1 MKRWKVTFGLFLLLF
16 ALATT
21 VACAETREEKVDLEG
36 KRVIF
41 AQPGETIH
49 FTYDVPEGFIVDKE
63 GWSWCFAYT
72 DGRGCTYYDGEYG
85 DSYSESYT
93 YEPTGTHVEFD
104 GKGSI
109 TLSNNEMVRVE
120 LRIKKPNVDYWIYMH
135 AYVLVADPAE
145 YYTYEIQNGEATITG
160 YNKDLLRRK
169 VLIPEEIEG
178 RPVTTIGDRAFY
190 DMPSGIGKEFYIPDN
205 VTTFGKEAFAASAY
219 LDSVRMPQKLTKMGE
234 GVFAACLQ
242 MHFLEIPDSLTEIPD
257 YAFTNCWGYGEV
269 NKYSAEQSIGRVE
282 QCVGKNVTKIGKY
295 AFAGCWNMGKAWGD
309 GRLPEKLESI
319 GEGAFQYCYKI
330 KSLEIPAGVT
340 VIPDRTF
347 QGCERLESIQ
357 IDGDI
362 TMIGAEAFD
371 GCVALTSMP
380 LSKSLSLIGADAFR
394 DCTALTEFQLAEGNT
409 HFQVQQGA
417 LMTADATRLLTYA
430 ASAPQQSFVMP
441 ETLTQIDDGALK
453 NLRYLETLTFSPIFS
468 DYQAGMFENA
478 TGLKTVNFGEG
489 TLTAIPDRFFKGCT
503 SLVSPNAFTGV
514 TSVGESAFEG
524 CTAVQSLSFD
534 DSLSNIGTKA
544 FQNCTALES
553 VHIPDSVT
561 SLSAAA
567 FRNDVSLTA
576 FQMPEYLNT
585 VSASAFSGCTSLK
598 TVTWSKYLQTIEAN
612 AFENTALTE
621 IIFPESLTRIG
632 AYAFAGIGTLESI
645 VLPENLN
652 TIGSSAFSGTGIQTL
667 KLPKN
672 VTTLGNGAWMN
683 CAALREVQWDA
694 AVTKIPASTFE
705 HCTALTQIE
714 LTDGIVEIGA
724 RAFSGNESLTNVTLP
739 RTVRRIESAAFEGCS
754 ALTGIL
760 LWPDVEEIAADAFAN
775 CENLTIR
782 GWKGSAA
789 EKAATSQGVNFA
801 AADQE
806 ISYTLNAAQDGYLVS
821 SCDENAVLLV
831 LPAVHNGLPVVGTAE
846 NAFANCKYLQ
856 EVRVEAE
863 SVYLQVCDGIL
874 MDAAGKT
881 LLLYPARRAGA
892 DLVIDENVTAIA
904 DYAFAYCQ
912 NLRSITIG
920 TQVEMIGNHAFDAV
934 NDALCLVVQDGS
946 PAQLWASAHG
956 VRYASESTSFSYRLE
971 GDKAYITGYTGT
983 LPDVVVPAVIDGYP
997 VYAIENLRSPIL
1009 THVVVSEGIEEIG
1022 EFAFMHYLNRDEE
1035 YYVNNLVSVS
1045 LPQSLK
1051 VISDWGFS
1059 GQENLQEITFG
1070 GVEQIGR
1077 GAFSGCSKLTQI
1089 TLPDTLT
1096 TIEWKAFE
1104 YSGLTSLTIPVNVS
1118 FIRDTSFIENC
1129 SSLTTLRVA
1138 EGNPYYEM
1146 EDGILYQTASKSVF
1160 YTMPNIEGVITVR
1173 DGTER
1178 IGNDAF
1184 SGRNI
1189 TGIQLPDTLIEIGE
1203 KAFADCKKLTAIELP
1218 EELQT
1223 IKWYAFGGCTNLE
1236 KVTLPEGLTT
1246 LGSAAFAHCTSLTE
1260 MTIPNGVTELSAT
1273 FVDCVSLSK
1282 LTLPDD
1288 LKTMKNGVIEGC
1300 NSLETL
1306 NLPATLQSI
1315 SGTWPGHLKTITTAP
1330 ASVRYMSEDGIL
1342 YDKQENGILFVNA
1355 SITGHVTVREGIATI
1370 GETAFSGRKGLTS
1383 ITLPESCISIGD
1395 AAFKDCTAL
1404 SSVEFPDK
1412 LESIGKEAFCNTGL
1426 QSIEFTQQKL
1436 QIASRTFADCEAL
1449 TNVVLPDG
1457 VECIEE
1463 ETFKN
1468 CSALVKVELPESC
1481 TSIEKSAFANCTAL
1495 NDIEFPEKLES
1506 IGYHAFRNTGITSLK
1521 LSQPG
1526 IHVGGFAFA
1535 YCHQLK
1541 SVEITSTDFDL
1552 MEWAFARCENLE
1564 TVILSPQVFR
1574 MEGGCFTE
1582 CTSLTTVVLP
1592 KNITFVHGFKGCTSL
1607 KTIEIPDS
1615 VTSIGYEAF
1624 ANCKSLESIHLP
1636 DGVTNIGDLA
1646 FARCFALK
1654 DVNFPAALTTIGKEA
1669 FRSVPIAEVVIPA
1682 NVTEIADMAFYYNEE
1697 LRSLTLPKGLKK
1709 IGESAFWNA
1718 SKLQTVELPES
1729 LTEIG
1734 ETAFRQSGLTSITI
1748 PGDVKRIGTGAF
1760 AACENL
1766 EKVSVAPGV
1775 ETIGSEAFTGCTKL
1789 TEATLT
1795 SSVTTIEGGAF
1806 YGCKALQTISGG
1818 ALIQFIGENAFM
1830 NCENLEELNISPN
1843 LTEIQGHAFDGCKTL
1858 KHVSPSAEQKGV
1870 SLPHVKYI
1878 GERAFNVCK
1887 AIPSFSLGD
1896 SLETVGDYA
1905 FASTS
1910 VTSMYFPDTVKQIG
1924 INPMWMNY
1932 AILSVHLPKSLTE
1945 IPQGMFAQAAR
1956 IQTLT
1961 IPQGVRSIG
1970 TQAFHGNVALAAL
1983 KLPDGLE
1990 RIGANAFGNAML
2002 LLEIPASVTE
2012 IADDAF
2018 SEAVVEFYTPSG
2030 SAAHQYAL
2038 AHQIPVHLDESIPAE
2053 YLGTADQLAA
2063 KIVAQVIT
2071 DDMTDYQKAEALV
2084 DWMLSE
2090 TKLSD
2095 MLPHTYSGKMV
2106 LVQRKGTR
2114 WGWAFAYKA
2123 LLNAANVTNDIYF
2136 SAKGIVEGEGIGDQ
2150 SSVFVSYFDG
2160 DAVNMIQIDGQWYF
2174 THPAF
2179 VEHFGKARYFMLN
2192 RETYRLSFGDDPNV
2206 EACDNY
2212 DQTFL
2217 YQAYS
2222 KDVEAEVVAQASAS
2236 FTEGK
2241 KLVYAE
2247 VQPIEELMD
2256 ASYAYVL
2263 DFAGRHMDTLDWQN
2277 AQGEFEPTII
2287 GTNNGYWLSDDLT
2300 GEYAQVTVNTQ
2311 TLYPYGAEVRL
2322 DDPEYTAMLCDWNV
2336 DGTLTLTESTEEA
2349 TVALFTIERGEDIE
2363 KKQTITGRK
2372 VYHATFTP
2380 TLSQYID
2387 TLAPTE
2393 FDLVLE
2399 CQLPRILD
2407 VSELVDNKLTL
2418 TLSDSHIFPE
2428 NAQLDL
2434 IFWPEGGISSA
2445 PITHFY
2451 VEDRAEL
2458 YPDGKREITLD
2469 LSALRCDLGYA
2480 LYIAQTAD
2488 NYVESEQSYV
2498 TSRIDIPHTPYIE
2511 TVQPATSTENGRIS
2525 DMVCKICGTWLDNGY
2540 VIASDHILQLPVNL
2554 KAIEEEAFVGMWQVQ
2569 QVNISD
2575 GVTAIGKRAFADC
2588 TLLRL
2593 VIIPNSVQ
2601 TLADDA
2607 FSGCHPVILCDAEN
2621 QQVIDWAN
2629 AQGLMVVFKESK

>member
-21 VACAETREEKVDLEG
+21 VACAETKEAKMDWNDRT
-36 KRVIF
+36 VIF

-49 FTYDVPEGFIVDKE
+49 FTYDVPEDYVVTKE
-63 GWSWCFAYT
+63 EWLWYFCYT
-72 DGRGCTYYDGEYG
+72 NGRSATLYDGEYG
-85 DSYSESYT
+85 ESHMEGYT
-93 YEPTGTHVEFD
+93 YEPTGIHVEWD

-109 TLSNNEMVRVE
+109 SLSANEMVRIQLHLNE
-120 LRIKKPNVDYWIYMH
+120 YEYLF
-135 AYVLVADPAE
+135 AYVVVADPAE
-145 YYTYEIQNGEATITG
+145 YYTYEIQSGEATITG

-178 RPVTTIGDRAFY
+178 CPVTTIGDRAFY

-380 LSKSLSLIGADAFR
+380 LSKSLNLIGADAFR
-394 DCTALTEFQLAEGNT
+394 DCTALTDFQLAEGNT

-417 LMTADATRLLTYA
+417 LMTADGTRLLTYA

-503 SLVSPNAFTGV
+503 SLVSPSAFTGV

-544 FQNCTALES
+544 FQNCTELEN
-553 VHIPDSVT
+553 VHIPGSVT

-567 FRNDVSLTA
+567 FRNDVSLTE
-576 FQMPEYLNT
+576 FQMPERLHT

-645 VLPENLN
+645 VLPENVN

-667 KLPKN
+667 KLPKS

-694 AVTKIPASTFE
+694 ALAKIPANTFE

-714 LTDGIVEIGA
+714 LPDGIVEIGA

-739 RTVRRIESAAFEGCS
+739 RTVRRIESAAFEGCR
-754 ALTGIL
+754 ALTDIL

-806 ISYTLNAAQDGYLVS
+806 ISYTLNATQDGYLVS
-821 SCDENAVLLV
+821 GCDENAVLLV

-874 MDAAGKT
+874 MDATGKT

-912 NLRSITIG
+912 HLRSITIG
-920 TQVEMIGNHAFDAV
+920 TQVETIGDHAFEAV

-946 PAQLWASAHG
+946 PVQLWASAHG
-956 VRYASESTSFSYRLE
+956 VRHANQSTTFTYHLE
-971 GDKAYITGYTGT
+971 GDKAYITGYTGEMS
-983 LPDVVVPAVIDGYP
+983 DVVVPAVIDGHP
-997 VYAIENLRSPIL
+997 VYAIENLRGSIL
-1009 THVVVSEGIEEIG
+1009 KHVVVSEGIEVIG
-1022 EFAFMHYLNRDEE
+1022 DGAFNSNGVDTLE
-1035 YYVNNLVSVS
+1035 SIS
-1045 LPQSLK
+1045 LPQSVK
-1051 VISDWGFS
+1051 KIERFAFC
-1059 GQENLQEITFG
+1059 GQGKLREVSLG
-1070 GVEQIGR
+1070 GVVEIGDYAFQACPNLKQIV
-1077 GAFSGCSKLTQI
+1077 
-1089 TLPDTLT
+1089 LPDTVEAIGT
-1096 TIEWKAFE
+1096 WAFADT
-1104 YSGLTSLTIPVNVS
+1104 GLTSLTIPANVTKLGES
-1118 FIRDTSFIENC
+1118 FVLNC
-1129 SSLTTLRVA
+1129 ASLTALYIAPENTNYEIVDGLLYDIPGKTLCYALPDVSGA
-1138 EGNPYYEM
+1138 
-1146 EDGILYQTASKSVF
+1146 V
-1160 YTMPNIEGVITVR
+1160 VIR
-1173 DGTER
+1173 DGTVR
-1178 IGNDAF
+1178 IGSDVFNEHDITSVRLPDSLQKIGGGAF
-1184 SGRNI
+1184 SSCRG
-1189 TGIQLPDTLIEIGE
+1189 LMEIS
-1203 KAFADCKKLTAIELP
+1203 
-1218 EELQT
+1218 
-1223 IKWYAFGGCTNLE
+1223 
-1236 KVTLPEGLTT
+1236 LPEGLTSIGNHAFYGCMQIEKLVLPEGLKY
-1246 LGSAAFAHCTSLTE
+1246 LGSGAFGRCRALTEVTIPEGVTRMWATFAYCTSLRTLNLPNGLTE
-1260 MTIPNGVTELSAT
+1260 MRDGV
-1273 FVDCVSLSK
+1273 V
-1282 LTLPDD
+1282 
-1288 LKTMKNGVIEGC
+1288 EGC
-1300 NSLETL
+1300 DSLETL
-1306 NLPATLQSI
+1306 HLPSKLEYI
-1315 SGTWPGHLKTITTAP
+1315 SGIWPSKLKTVTTAFG
-1330 ASVRYMSEDGIL
+1330 SVRYVSEDGIL
-1342 YDKQENGILFVNA
+1342 YDTQDNSILFVNA
-1355 SITGHVTVREGIATI
+1355 SIAGNVTVRDGITTI
-1370 GETAFSGRKGLTS
+1370 GAGAFKGRKGLTS
-1383 ITLPESCISIGD
+1383 VTLPESCTVIDSY
-1395 AAFKDCTAL
+1395 AF
-1404 SSVEFPDK
+1404 E
-1412 LESIGKEAFCNTGL
+1412 
-1426 QSIEFTQQKL
+1426 
-1436 QIASRTFADCEAL
+1436 
-1449 TNVVLPDG
+1449 
-1457 VECIEE
+1457 
-1463 ETFKN
+1463 
-1468 CSALVKVELPESC
+1468 
-1481 TSIEKSAFANCTAL
+1481 NCTAL
-1495 NDIEFPEKLES
+1495 TDINFPEKLEL
-1506 IGYHAFRNTGITSLK
+1506 IGRNAFYNSGITSLK

-1526 IHVGGFAFA
+1526 LHVGSFAFTD
-1535 YCHQLK
+1535 CHQLK

-1564 TVILSPQVFR
+1564 TVILPPQVFR

-1592 KNITFVHGFKGCTSL
+1592 KNITFVHGFKDCTSL

-1624 ANCKSLESIHLP
+1624 ANCKLLESIHLP
-1636 DGVTNIGDLA
+1636 DGVTNIGGLA
-1646 FARCFALK
+1646 FAQCYALK
-1654 DVNFPAALTTIGKEA
+1654 EINLPDSLTTIGEEA
-1669 FRSVPIAEVVIPA
+1669 FRGVPIAEVVIPA
-1682 NVTEIADMAFYYNEE
+1682 NVTEIADWTFYYNGE
-1697 LRSLTLPKGLKK
+1697 LRSLTLPDGLKK
-1709 IGESAFWNA
+1709 IGANAFCGA
-1718 SKLQTVELPES
+1718 SKLQSVELPES
-1729 LTEIG
+1729 LEEIG
-1734 ETAFRQSGLTSITI
+1734 DAAFRESGLTSITI
-1748 PGDVKRIGTGAF
+1748 PGNVKRLGGAF
-1760 AACENL
+1760 IYCKNL
-1766 EKVSVAPGV
+1766 EKVSIAPGV
-1775 ETIGSEAFTGCTKL
+1775 ETIGADAFLECSKL
-1789 TEATLT
+1789 TEATLAST
-1795 SSVTTIEGGAF
+1795 VTTIESSAF
-1806 YGCKALQTISGG
+1806 CGCKALQTINGG
-1818 ALIQFIGENAFM
+1818 ALIQSIGEHAFTS
-1830 NCENLEELNISPN
+1830 CENIEEINISPN
-1843 LTEIQGHAFDGCKTL
+1843 LTEISDYAFDGCKKL
-1858 KHVSPSAEQKGV
+1858 KRVSPSAEQKGV

-1887 AIPSFSLGD
+1887 VIPSFSLGD

-1990 RIGANAFGNAML
+1990 RIGANAFGNAVL

-2106 LVQRKGTR
+2106 LTLRKGTR

-2123 LLNAANVTNDIYF
+2123 LLNAANVTNGIYF
-2136 SAKGIVEGEGIGDQ
+2136 NAKGIVEGAGIGNQ
-2150 SSVFVSYFDG
+2150 TSVFVSYFDG

-2192 RETYRLSFGDDPNV
+2192 RETYRLSFGDDPKV
-2206 EACDNY
+2206 KDCDNY

-2222 KDVEAEVVAQASAS
+2222 KDVEAEVVEQASAS

-2434 IFWPEGGISSA
+2434 IFWPQDGISSA

-2511 TVQPATSTENGRIS
+2511 TVRPATPTEDGLVSATVCRIC
-2525 DMVCKICGTWLDNGY
+2525 DTWLGNGY
-2540 VIASDHILQLPVNL
+2540 AIASDHILQLPANL

-2569 QVNISD
+2569 QVNIPE

>member
-169 VLIPEEIEG
+169 VLIPQEIEG
-178 RPVTTIGDRAFY
+178 YPVTTIGDRAFS

-205 VTTFGKEAFAASAY
+205 VTTFGKEAFAGSAY
-219 LDSVRMPQKLTKMGE
+219 LDAVRMPQKLTKMGE

-257 YAFTNCWGYGEV
+257 EAFVNCWGYGAGRGD
-269 NKYSAEQSIGRVE
+269 YSVE
-282 QCVGKNVTKIGKY
+282 QCIGKNVTQIGKS
-295 AFAGCWNMGKAWGD
+295 AFAGCWNMGRAWGD
-309 GRLPEKLESI
+309 ARLPEKLESI

-380 LSKSLSLIGADAFR
+380 LSKSLNLIGADAFR
-394 DCTALTEFQLAEGNT
+394 DCTALTDFQLAEGNT

-417 LMTADATRLLTYA
+417 LMTADGTRLLTYA

-503 SLVSPNAFTGV
+503 SLVSPSAFTGV

-544 FQNCTALES
+544 FQNCTELES
-553 VHIPDSVT
+553 VHIPGSVT

-567 FRNDVSLTA
+567 FRNDVSLTE
-576 FQMPEYLNT
+576 FQMPERLHT

-645 VLPENLN
+645 VLPENVN

-667 KLPKN
+667 KLPKS

-694 AVTKIPASTFE
+694 ALAKIPANTFE

-714 LTDGIVEIGA
+714 LPDGIVEIGA

-739 RTVRRIESAAFEGCS
+739 RTVRRIESAAFEGCR
-754 ALTGIL
+754 ALTDIL

-821 SCDENAVLLV
+821 GCDENAVLLV
-831 LPAVHNGLPVVGTAE
+831 LPAVHDGLPVVGTAE

-863 SVYLQVCDGIL
+863 SAYLQVCDGIL
-874 MDAAGKT
+874 MDATGKT
-881 LLLYPARRAGA
+881 LLLYPARRAGT
-892 DLVIDENVTAIA
+892 DFVIDENVTTIA

-912 NLRSITIG
+912 NLRSLTIG

-1009 THVVVSEGIEEIG
+1009 THVVVSEGIEVIG
-1022 EFAFMHYLNRDEE
+1022 DSAFKAYFDYEKGYIRT
-1035 YYVNNLVSVS
+1035 LVSVS

-1051 VISDWGFS
+1051 IISDDGFW
-1059 GQENLQEITFG
+1059 GQENLQEITLGSVVEIGQSAFG
-1070 GVEQIGR
+1070 
-1077 GAFSGCSKLTQI
+1077 SCTMLKQI

-1096 TIEWKAFE
+1096 TIGWRAFE
-1104 YSGLTSLTIPVNVS
+1104 SSGLTSLTIPVNVTSLGDS
-1118 FIRDTSFIENC
+1118 FITDCSALTS
-1129 SSLTTLRVA
+1129 LYVA
-1138 EGNPYYEM
+1138 EGNPTYEM
-1146 EDGILYQTASKSVF
+1146 EDGLLYDIPAKTLRYALPDVSGDV
-1160 YTMPNIEGVITVR
+1160 VIR
-1173 DGTER
+1173 DGTVR
-1178 IGNDAF
+1178 IGDDVFKEHA
-1184 SGRNI
+1184 I
-1189 TGIQLPDTLIEIGE
+1189 TSVQLPDSLQKIGNCAFQFCKELKEITFPEGLITIDGL
-1203 KAFADCKKLTAIELP
+1203 AFA
-1218 EELQT
+1218 
-1223 IKWYAFGGCTNLE
+1223 YCTQLE
-1236 KVTLPEGLTT
+1236 NVVLPEGLKS
-1246 LGSAAFAHCTSLTE
+1246 LGDSAFRSCDSLTE
-1260 MTIPNGVTELSAT
+1260 ITVPEGITFMSGTFATCYSLRTVNLPSGLTHMMNGV
-1273 FVDCVSLSK
+1273 V
-1282 LTLPDD
+1282 
-1288 LKTMKNGVIEGC
+1288 EGC
-1300 NSLETL
+1300 RSLETL
-1306 NLPATLQSI
+1306 HLPAKLADI
-1315 SGTWPGHLKTITTAP
+1315 SGEWPSKLKTITTAFG
-1330 ASVRYMSEDGIL
+1330 SVRYASEDGIL
-1342 YDKQENGILFVNA
+1342 YDTQDNSILFVNA
-1355 SITGHVTVREGIATI
+1355 SITGNVTVRDGITTI
-1370 GETAFSGRKGLTS
+1370 SAGAFKGRKGLTS
-1383 ITLPESCISIGD
+1383 VTLPESCTVIDSY
-1395 AAFKDCTAL
+1395 AF
-1404 SSVEFPDK
+1404 E
-1412 LESIGKEAFCNTGL
+1412 
-1426 QSIEFTQQKL
+1426 
-1436 QIASRTFADCEAL
+1436 
-1449 TNVVLPDG
+1449 
-1457 VECIEE
+1457 
-1463 ETFKN
+1463 
-1468 CSALVKVELPESC
+1468 
-1481 TSIEKSAFANCTAL
+1481 NCTAL
-1495 NDIEFPEKLES
+1495 TDINFPEKLEL
-1506 IGYHAFRNTGITSLK
+1506 IRRNAFYNSGITSLK

-1526 IHVGGFAFA
+1526 LHVGSFAFTD
-1535 YCHQLK
+1535 CHQLK

-1564 TVILSPQVFR
+1564 TVILPPQVFR

-1697 LRSLTLPKGLKK
+1697 LRSLTLPNGLKK

-1806 YGCKALQTISGG
+1806 CGCKALQTISGG

-2053 YLGTADQLAA
+2053 YLGTAEQMAA

-2106 LVQRKGTR
+2106 LVQCRGTR

-2123 LLNAANVTNDIYF
+2123 LLNAANVTNAIYF
-2136 SAKGIVEGEGIGDQ
+2136 NAKGIVEGEGIGDQ

-2192 RETYRLSFGDDPNV
+2192 RETYRLSFGDDPKV
-2206 EACDNY
+2206 EDCDDYN
-2212 DQTFL
+2212 QTFL

-2222 KDVEAEVVAQASAS
+2222 KDIEAEVVAQASAS

-2336 DGTLTLTESTEEA
+2336 DGTLTLTEGTEEA
-2349 TVALFTIERGEDIE
+2349 NVALFTIERGEDIE

-2380 TLSQYID
+2380 NLCQYID

-2434 IFWPEGGISSA
+2434 IFWPQDGISSA

-2511 TVQPATSTENGRIS
+2511 TVRPATPTEDGLVSATVCRIC
-2525 DMVCKICGTWLDNGY
+2525 DTWLGNGY
-2540 VIASDHILQLPVNL
+2540 AIASDHILQLPANL
-2554 KAIEEEAFVGMWQVQ
+2554 KAIEEEAFAGMWQVQ
-2569 QVNISD
+2569 QVNIPE

>member
-1 MKRWKVTFGLFLLLF
+1 MKHWKVTFGLFLLLF

-21 VACAETREEKVDLEG
+21 VACAETKEAKMDWNDRT
-36 KRVIF
+36 VIF

-49 FTYDVPEGFIVDKE
+49 FTYDVPEDFVVTKE
-63 GWSWCFAYT
+63 EWLWYFAYT
-72 DGRGCTYYDGEYG
+72 DGHGSFGSGSNDDEYG
-85 DSYSESYT
+85 ATHFESYT
-93 YEPTGTHVEFD
+93 YEPTGIHVEWD

-109 TLSNNEMVRVE
+109 SLSANEMVRIQ
-120 LRIKKPNVDYWIYMH
+120 LRLNGYDYLF

-178 RPVTTIGDRAFY
+178 CPVTTIGDRAFY
-190 DMPSGIGKEFYIPDN
+190 DMPSGIGEKFYIPDN
-205 VTTFGKEAFAASAY
+205 VTTFGKEAFAVSAY
-219 LDSVRMPQKLTKMGE
+219 LDAVRMPQKLTKMGE

-257 YAFTNCWGYGEV
+257 EAFVNCWGYGSARD
-269 NKYSAEQSIGRVE
+269 YSVE
-282 QCVGKNVTKIGKY
+282 QCIGKNVTKIGKS
-295 AFAGCWNMGKAWGD
+295 AFAGCWNMGGTWGE

-340 VIPDRTF
+340 VIADRTF

-357 IDGDI
+357 FDGDI

-380 LSKSLSLIGADAFR
+380 LSKSLNLIGADAFR
-394 DCTALTEFQLAEGNT
+394 ACTALTEFQLAEGNT

-453 NLRYLETLTFSPIFS
+453 NLRYLETLTFPPTFS
-468 DYQAGMFENA
+468 DYQVGMFENA

-567 FRNDVSLTA
+567 FRNDVSLTE
-576 FQMPEYLNT
+576 FQMPERLYT

-621 IIFPESLTRIG
+621 IIFPESLTSIG
-632 AYAFAGIGTLESI
+632 AYAFAGIGTLENI

-652 TIGSSAFSGTGIQTL
+652 TIGSAAFSDTGIQTL
-667 KLPKN
+667 KLPKS

-683 CAALREVQWDA
+683 CAALREVQWEA
-694 AVTKIPASTFE
+694 ALTKIPVNTFE

-739 RTVRRIESAAFEGCS
+739 RTVRRIESAAFEGCR
-754 ALTGIL
+754 ALTDIL

-874 MDAAGKT
+874 MDATGKT

-912 NLRSITIG
+912 HLRSITIG
-920 TQVEMIGNHAFDAV
+920 TQVETIGDHAFDAV

-946 PAQLWASAHG
+946 PVQLWASAHG
-956 VRYASESTSFSYRLE
+956 VRYASESTSFTYRLE

-983 LPDVVVPAVIDGYP
+983 LPETVVPAVIDGYP

-1009 THVVVSEGIEEIG
+1009 THVVVSEGIVEIG
-1022 EFAFMHYLNRDEE
+1022 ESAFQSNYTG
-1035 YYVNNLVSVS
+1035 NLLSVS
-1045 LPQSLK
+1045 LPQSVK
-1051 VISDWGFS
+1051 KISDFAFA
-1059 GQENLQEITFG
+1059 GQQYLQEITFG
-1070 GVEQIGR
+1070 GVEKIGR
-1077 GAFSGCSKLTQI
+1077 GAFSSCTKLTQI

-1096 TIEWKAFE
+1096 TIEWIAFE

-1203 KAFADCKKLTAIELP
+1203 KAFADCEKLTAIELP

-1457 VECIEE
+1457 VERIEE

-1506 IGYHAFRNTGITSLK
+1506 IGYHAFRNSGITSLK

-1526 IHVGGFAFA
+1526 IHVGSFAFA

-1541 SVEITSTDFDL
+1541 SVEITSTDFDM
-1552 MEWAFARCENLE
+1552 MEYAFANCENLE
-1564 TVILSPQVFR
+1564 TAILPPLVFR

-1592 KNITFVHGFKGCTSL
+1592 KNITDVHGFKGCTSL

-1615 VTSIGYEAF
+1615 VTRIDYNAF
-1624 ANCKSLESIHLP
+1624 AECESLESIHLP
-1636 DGVTNIGDLA
+1636 DGVTSIDGLA
-1646 FARCFALK
+1646 FAHCYALK
-1654 DVNFPAALTTIGKEA
+1654 EINLPDSLTTIGEEA
-1669 FRSVPIAEVVIPA
+1669 FRGVPIAEVVIPA
-1682 NVTEIADMAFYYNEE
+1682 NVTEIADWTFYYNGE
-1697 LRSLTLPKGLKK
+1697 LRSLTLPDGLKK
-1709 IGESAFWNA
+1709 IGANAFCGA
-1718 SKLQTVELPES
+1718 SKLQSVELPES
-1729 LTEIG
+1729 LEEIG
-1734 ETAFRQSGLTSITI
+1734 DAAFRESGLTSITI
-1748 PGDVKRIGTGAF
+1748 PGNVKRLGGAF
-1760 AACENL
+1760 IYCKNL
-1766 EKVSVAPGV
+1766 EKVSIAPGV
-1775 ETIGSEAFTGCTKL
+1775 ETIGADAFLECSKL
-1789 TEATLT
+1789 TEATLAST
-1795 SSVTTIEGGAF
+1795 VTTIESSAF
-1806 YGCKALQTISGG
+1806 CGCKALQTINGG
-1818 ALIQFIGENAFM
+1818 ALIQSIGEHAFTS
-1830 NCENLEELNISPN
+1830 CENIEEINISPN
-1843 LTEIQGHAFDGCKTL
+1843 LTEISDYAFDGCKKL
-1858 KHVSPSAEQKGV
+1858 KRVSPSAEQKGV
-1870 SLPHVKYI
+1870 LLPHVKYI
-1878 GERAFNVCK
+1878 GKWAFNGCK

-1956 IQTLT
+1956 MQTLT
-1961 IPQGVRSIG
+1961 IPQGVHSIG

-1990 RIGANAFGNAML
+1990 RIGANAFGNSML
-2002 LLEIPASVTE
+2002 LLEIPASVTD

-2053 YLGTADQLAA
+2053 YLGTAEQMAA
-2063 KIVAQVIT
+2063 GIVAQVIT

-2106 LVQRKGTR
+2106 LTLRKGTR

-2136 SAKGIVEGEGIGDQ
+2136 NAKGIVEGEGIGDQ

-2192 RETYRLSFGDDPNV
+2192 RETYRLSFGDDPKV
-2206 EACDNY
+2206 KDCDNY

-2222 KDVEAEVVAQASAS
+2222 KNVEAEVVAQASAS

-2277 AQGEFEPTII
+2277 AQGKFEPTII

-2336 DGTLTLTESTEEA
+2336 DGTLTLSEDTEEA
-2349 TVALFTIERGEDIE
+2349 SVALFTIERGEDIE

-2380 TLSQYID
+2380 TLSQYIN

-2399 CQLPRILD
+2399 CQLPPIRD
-2407 VSELVDNKLTL
+2407 AAQLVDNKLTL

-2434 IFWPEGGISSA
+2434 IFWPEGGTSSA
-2445 PITHFY
+2445 PLTHFY
-2451 VEDRAEL
+2451 VEDREEL
-2458 YPDGKREITLD
+2458 YPDGKREITLH
-2469 LSALRCDLGYA
+2469 LSALRCDLGYT

-2488 NYVESEQSYV
+2488 NYVESEYSSV
-2498 TSRIDIPHTPYIE
+2498 TSRIDIPHTPYIV
-2511 TVQPATSTENGRIS
+2511 TVRPATSTEDGRIS
-2525 DMVCKICGTWLDNGY
+2525 DTVCKICGTWLDNGY
-2540 VIASDHILQLPVNL
+2540 GIASDHILQLPARL
-2554 KAIEEEAFVGMWQVQ
+2554 KTIEEEAFVGMWQVQ
-2569 QVNISD
+2569 QVNIPE

>member
-169 VLIPEEIEG
+169 VLIPQEIEG
-178 RPVTTIGDRAFY
+178 YPVTTIGDRAFS

-205 VTTFGKEAFAASAY
+205 VTTFGKEAFAGSAY
-219 LDSVRMPQKLTKMGE
+219 LDAVRMPQKLTKMGE

-257 YAFTNCWGYGEV
+257 EAFVNCWGYGAGRGD
-269 NKYSAEQSIGRVE
+269 YSVE
-282 QCVGKNVTKIGKY
+282 QCIGKNVTKIGKS
-295 AFAGCWNMGKAWGD
+295 AFAGCWNMGRAWGD
-309 GRLPEKLESI
+309 ARLPEKLESI

-380 LSKSLSLIGADAFR
+380 LSKSLNLIGADAFR
-394 DCTALTEFQLAEGNT
+394 DCTALTDFQLAEGNT

-417 LMTADATRLLTYA
+417 LMTADGTRLLTYA

-567 FRNDVSLTA
+567 FRNDVSLTE
-576 FQMPEYLNT
+576 FQMPERLHT

-612 AFENTALTE
+612 VFENTALTE

-645 VLPENLN
+645 VLPENVN

-667 KLPKN
+667 KLPKS

-694 AVTKIPASTFE
+694 ALAKIPANTFE

-714 LTDGIVEIGA
+714 LPDGIVEIGA

-754 ALTGIL
+754 ALTDIL

-806 ISYTLNAAQDGYLVS
+806 ISYTLNATQDGYLVS
-821 SCDENAVLLV
+821 GCDENAVLLV
-831 LPAVHNGLPVVGTAE
+831 LPAVHDGLPVVGTAE

-863 SVYLQVCDGIL
+863 SAYLQVCDGIL
-874 MDAAGKT
+874 MDATGKT
-881 LLLYPARRAGA
+881 LLLYPARRAGT
-892 DLVIDENVTAIA
+892 DFVIDENVTTIA

-912 NLRSITIG
+912 NLRSLTIG

-956 VRYASESTSFSYRLE
+956 VRYASESTSFAYRLE

-1009 THVVVSEGIEEIG
+1009 THVVVSEGIEVIG
-1022 EFAFMHYLNRDEE
+1022 DSAFKAYFDYEKGYIRT
-1035 YYVNNLVSVS
+1035 LVSVS

-1051 VISDWGFS
+1051 IISDDGFW
-1059 GQENLQEITFG
+1059 GQENLQEITLGSVVEIGQSAFG
-1070 GVEQIGR
+1070 
-1077 GAFSGCSKLTQI
+1077 SCTMLKQI

-1096 TIEWKAFE
+1096 TIGWRAFE
-1104 YSGLTSLTIPVNVS
+1104 SSGLTSLTIPVNVTSLGDS
-1118 FIRDTSFIENC
+1118 FITDCSALTS
-1129 SSLTTLRVA
+1129 LYVA
-1138 EGNPYYEM
+1138 EGNPTYEM
-1146 EDGILYQTASKSVF
+1146 EDGLLYDIPAKTLRYALPDVSGDV
-1160 YTMPNIEGVITVR
+1160 VIR
-1173 DGTER
+1173 DGTVR
-1178 IGNDAF
+1178 IGDDVFKEHA
-1184 SGRNI
+1184 I
-1189 TGIQLPDTLIEIGE
+1189 TSVQLPDSLQKIGNCAFQFCKELKEITFPEGLITIDGL
-1203 KAFADCKKLTAIELP
+1203 AFA
-1218 EELQT
+1218 
-1223 IKWYAFGGCTNLE
+1223 YCTQLE
-1236 KVTLPEGLTT
+1236 NVVLPEGLKS
-1246 LGSAAFAHCTSLTE
+1246 LGDSAFRSCDSLTE
-1260 MTIPNGVTELSAT
+1260 ITVPEGITFMSGTFATCYSLRTVNLPSGLTHMMNGV
-1273 FVDCVSLSK
+1273 V
-1282 LTLPDD
+1282 
-1288 LKTMKNGVIEGC
+1288 EGC
-1300 NSLETL
+1300 RSLETL
-1306 NLPATLQSI
+1306 HLPAKLADI
-1315 SGTWPGHLKTITTAP
+1315 SGEWPSKLKTITTAFG
-1330 ASVRYMSEDGIL
+1330 SVRYVSEDGIL
-1342 YDKQENGILFVNA
+1342 YDTQDNSILFVNA
-1355 SITGHVTVREGIATI
+1355 SITGNVTVRDGITTI
-1370 GETAFSGRKGLTS
+1370 GAGAFKGRKGLTS
-1383 ITLPESCISIGD
+1383 VTLPESCTVIDSY
-1395 AAFKDCTAL
+1395 AF
-1404 SSVEFPDK
+1404 E
-1412 LESIGKEAFCNTGL
+1412 
-1426 QSIEFTQQKL
+1426 
-1436 QIASRTFADCEAL
+1436 
-1449 TNVVLPDG
+1449 
-1457 VECIEE
+1457 
-1463 ETFKN
+1463 
-1468 CSALVKVELPESC
+1468 
-1481 TSIEKSAFANCTAL
+1481 NCTAL
-1495 NDIEFPEKLES
+1495 TDINFPEKLEL
-1506 IGYHAFRNTGITSLK
+1506 IGRNAFYNSGITSLK

-1526 IHVGGFAFA
+1526 LHVGSFAFTD
-1535 YCHQLK
+1535 CHQLK

-1564 TVILSPQVFR
+1564 TVILPPQVFR

-1592 KNITFVHGFKGCTSL
+1592 KNITFAHGFKDCTSL

-1646 FARCFALK
+1646 FASCFALK

-1697 LRSLTLPKGLKK
+1697 LRSLTLPNGLKK
-1709 IGESAFWNA
+1709 IGVSAFWNA

-1858 KHVSPSAEQKGV
+1858 KRVSPSAEQKGV

-1910 VTSMYFPDTVKQIG
+1910 VTSMYFPDTVNKIG
-1924 INPMWMNY
+1924 INPMWQNY

-1945 IPQGMFAQAAR
+1945 IPQGMFAQATR

-2123 LLNAANVTNDIYF
+2123 LLNAANVTNGIYF
-2136 SAKGIVEGEGIGDQ
+2136 NAKGIIEGVGIGDQ

-2192 RETYRLSFGDDPNV
+2192 RETYRLSFGDDPKV
-2206 EACDNY
+2206 EDCDDYN
-2212 DQTFL
+2212 QTFL

-2222 KDVEAEVVAQASAS
+2222 KDIEAEVVEQASAS

-2256 ASYAYVL
+2256 AHYAYVL

-2336 DGTLTLTESTEEA
+2336 DGTLTLSEDTEEA
-2349 TVALFTIERGEDIE
+2349 SVALFTIERGEDIE

-2380 TLSQYID
+2380 TLSQYIN

-2399 CQLPRILD
+2399 CQLPPIRD
-2407 VSELVDNKLTL
+2407 AAQLVDNKLTL

-2511 TVQPATSTENGRIS
+2511 TVQPATSTKNGRIS

>member
-21 VACAETREEKVDLEG
+21 VACAETKEAKMDWNDRT
-36 KRVIF
+36 VIF
-41 AQPGETIH
+41 AQPGEIIH
-49 FTYDVPEGFIVDKE
+49 FTYDVPEDFVVTKE
-63 GWSWCFAYT
+63 EWLWYFAYT
-72 DGRGCTYYDGEYG
+72 DGHGSFGSGSNDDEYG
-85 DSYSESYT
+85 ATHFESYT
-93 YEPTGTHVEFD
+93 YEPTGIHVEWD

-109 TLSNNEMVRVE
+109 SLSANEMVRIQ
-120 LRIKKPNVDYWIYMH
+120 LRLNGYEYLY

-169 VLIPEEIEG
+169 VLIPQEIEG
-178 RPVTTIGDRAFY
+178 YPVTTIGDRAFY

-219 LDSVRMPQKLTKMGE
+219 LDAVRMPQKLTKMGE

-257 YAFTNCWGYGEV
+257 YAFANCWGYGSARD
-269 NKYSAEQSIGRVE
+269 YSVE
-282 QCVGKNVTKIGKY
+282 QCIGKNVTKIGKG
-295 AFAGCWNMGKAWGD
+295 AFGGCWNMGDAWGA

-347 QGCERLESIQ
+347 QGCERLESVQ

-394 DCTALTEFQLAEGNT
+394 DCTELTEFQLPEGNT
-409 HFQVQQGA
+409 HYQVQQGA
-417 LMTADATRLLTYA
+417 LMTADGTRLLTYA

-468 DYQAGMFENA
+468 DYQVGMFENA

-503 SLVSPNAFTGV
+503 SFVSPNAFTGV
-514 TSVGESAFEG
+514 LSVGESAFEG
-524 CTAVQSLSFD
+524 CTALQSLSFD
-534 DSLSNIGTKA
+534 DSLSSIGTKA

-598 TVTWSKYLQTIEAN
+598 TVTWSNNLQTIEGN

-621 IIFPESLTRIG
+621 IVFPASLQSIG

-652 TIGSSAFSGTGIQTL
+652 TIGSSAFSDTGIQTL
-667 KLPKN
+667 KLPKS

-683 CAALREVQWDA
+683 CAALQEVQWEA
-694 AVTKIPASTFE
+694 AVTKIPANTFE
-705 HCTALTQIE
+705 HCTALSQIE
-714 LTDGIVEIGA
+714 LPDGIVEIGA
-724 RAFSGNESLTNVTLP
+724 RAFSGNESLMKVTLP
-739 RTVRRIESAAFEGCS
+739 RTVQRIESAAFEGCS
-754 ALTGIL
+754 ALTDIL

-775 CENLTIR
+775 CASLTIR

-789 EKAATSQGVNFA
+789 EKAAASQGVNFA

-821 SCDENAVLLV
+821 GCDENTVLLV
-831 LPAVHNGLPVVGTAE
+831 LPAVHDGLPVVGTAE
-846 NAFANCKYLQ
+846 NAFTNCKYLQ
-856 EVRVEAE
+856 EVRMEAE
-863 SVYLQVCDGIL
+863 SAYLQVCDGIL

-881 LLLYPARRAGA
+881 LLLYPARRAGT
-892 DLVIDENVTAIA
+892 DFVIDENVTTIA

-912 NLRSITIG
+912 NLRSLTIG
-920 TQVEMIGNHAFDAV
+920 TQVETIGDHAFDAV

-946 PAQLWASAHG
+946 QAQLWASAHG
-956 VRYASESTSFSYRLE
+956 VRYASESTSFTYRLE

-1009 THVVVSEGIEEIG
+1009 THVVVSEGIEVIG
-1022 EFAFMHYLNRDEE
+1022 ESAFQRYFNRDEG
-1035 YYVNNLVSVS
+1035 YYVSNLVSVT
-1045 LPQSLK
+1045 LPQSVK
-1051 VISDWGFS
+1051 KISDFAFA
-1059 GQENLQEITFG
+1059 GQQNLQEITLG
-1070 GVEQIGR
+1070 GVTEIGR
-1077 GAFSGCSKLTQI
+1077 CAFDNCLMLTQI

-1096 TIEWKAFE
+1096 TIGVQAFE
-1104 YSGLTSLTIPVNVS
+1104 SSGLTSLTIPVNVTSLGDS
-1118 FIRDTSFIENC
+1118 FITDCSALTSLYVAEENPNYEIVDGM
-1129 SSLTTLRVA
+1129 LYDIPAQTLRYALPDVS
-1138 EGNPYYEM
+1138 G
-1146 EDGILYQTASKSVF
+1146 DV
-1160 YTMPNIEGVITVR
+1160 VIR
-1173 DGTER
+1173 DGTVR
-1178 IGNDAF
+1178 IAGDVFKNHA
-1184 SGRNI
+1184 I
-1189 TGIQLPDTLIEIGE
+1189 TSVQLPDSLQKIGNSAFEFCKELKEIT
-1203 KAFADCKKLTAIELP
+1203 F
-1218 EELQT
+1218 
-1223 IKWYAFGGCTNLE
+1223 
-1236 KVTLPEGLTT
+1236 PEGLTT
-1246 LGSAAFAHCTSLTE
+1246 IDDLAFYYCTQLENVVLPENLKFLGNSAFYACTSLTE
-1260 MTIPNGVTELSAT
+1260 ITVPEGITWMSGTFANCYSLHTLNLPNSLTYMSGVVEE
-1273 FVDCVSLSK
+1273 CR
-1282 LTLPDD
+1282 
-1288 LKTMKNGVIEGC
+1288 
-1300 NSLETL
+1300 SLETL
-1306 NLPATLQSI
+1306 HLPAKLQDM
-1315 SGTWPGHLKTITTAP
+1315 SGSWPSSLKTITTAFG
-1330 ASVRYMSEDGIL
+1330 SVRYVSEDGIL
-1342 YDKQENGILFVNA
+1342 YDTQDNSILFVNA
-1355 SITGHVTVREGIATI
+1355 SITGHVTVRDGITKI
-1370 GETAFSGRKGLTS
+1370 GEGAFSGRTGLTGV
-1383 ITLPESCISIGD
+1383 TLPESCTVIGSD
-1395 AAFKDCTAL
+1395 A
-1404 SSVEFPDK
+1404 
-1412 LESIGKEAFCNTGL
+1412 
-1426 QSIEFTQQKL
+1426 
-1436 QIASRTFADCEAL
+1436 
-1449 TNVVLPDG
+1449 
-1457 VECIEE
+1457 
-1463 ETFKN
+1463 FKN
-1468 CSALVKVELPESC
+1468 C
-1481 TSIEKSAFANCTAL
+1481 TSLT
-1495 NDIEFPEKLES
+1495 DINFPEKLEM
-1506 IGYHAFRNTGITSLK
+1506 IGHRAFYNTGITSLK

-1526 IHVGGFAFA
+1526 IHVAGFAFA

-1564 TVILSPQVFR
+1564 TVILPPQVFR

-1636 DGVTNIGDLA
+1636 DGVTNIGALA

-1654 DVNFPAALTTIGKEA
+1654 DVNFPTALTTIGEEA

-1682 NVTEIADMAFYYNEE
+1682 NVTEIADMAFCYNEE
-1697 LRSLTLPKGLKK
+1697 LRSLTLPNGLKK
-1709 IGESAFWNA
+1709 IGDSAFWNA

-1734 ETAFRQSGLTSITI
+1734 ETAFRQSDLTSITI
-1748 PGDVKRIGTGAF
+1748 PGNVKRIGTGAF

-1795 SSVTTIEGGAF
+1795 SSVATIEGGAF

-1830 NCENLEELNISPN
+1830 NCENIEEINISPN

-1858 KHVSPSAEQKGV
+1858 KRVSPSAAQKGV
-1870 SLPHVKYI
+1870 VLPHVKYI

-1910 VTSMYFPDTVKQIG
+1910 VTSMYFPDTVNKIG
-1924 INPMWMNY
+1924 INPMWQNY

-1945 IPQGMFAQAAR
+1945 IPTGMFAQAAR
-1956 IQTLT
+1956 MQTLT

-1970 TQAFHGNVALAAL
+1970 AQAFHGNVALAAL

-1990 RIGANAFGNAML
+1990 RIGANAFGNSML
-2002 LLEIPASVTE
+2002 LLEIPASVTD

-2038 AHQIPVHLDESIPAE
+2038 AHQIPVHLDESIPAD
-2053 YLGTADQLAA
+2053 YLGTAEQMAA

-2090 TKLSD
+2090 TTLSD

-2106 LVQRKGTR
+2106 LTLRKGSR

-2123 LLNAANVTNDIYF
+2123 LLNAANVTNGIYF
-2136 SAKGIVEGEGIGDQ
+2136 NAKGIIEGVGIGDQ

-2192 RETYRLSFGDDPNV
+2192 RETYRLSFGDDPKV
-2206 EACDNY
+2206 EDCDDYN
-2212 DQTFL
+2212 QTFL

-2222 KDVEAEVVAQASAS
+2222 KDIEAEVVEQASAS

-2247 VQPIEELMD
+2247 VQPIEELLD

-2322 DDPEYTAMLCDWNV
+2322 DDPEYTAVLCDWNV
-2336 DGTLTLTESTEEA
+2336 DGTLTLTEGTEEA
-2349 TVALFTIERGEDIE
+2349 NVALFTIERGEDIE

-2380 TLSQYID
+2380 TLSQYIN

-2399 CQLPRILD
+2399 CQLPPIRD
-2407 VSELVDNKLTL
+2407 AAQLVDNKLTL

-2434 IFWPEGGISSA
+2434 IFWPEGGTSSA
-2445 PITHFY
+2445 PLTHFY

-2511 TVQPATSTENGRIS
+2511 TVRPATSTENGRIS
-2525 DMVCKICGTWLDNGY
+2525 DTICKICGTWLDNGY
-2540 VIASDHILQLPVNL
+2540 GIASDHILQLPASL
-2554 KAIEEEAFVGMWQVQ
+2554 KTIEEEAFVGMWQVQ
-2569 QVNISD
+2569 QVNIPE

>member
-21 VACAETREEKVDLEG
+21 VACAETKEAKMDWNDRT
-36 KRVIF
+36 VIF

-49 FTYDVPEGFIVDKE
+49 FTYDVPENYVVTKE
-63 GWSWCFAYT
+63 EWLWYFCYT
-72 DGRGCTYYDGEYG
+72 DGRTATFYDGEYG
-85 DSYSESYT
+85 ESRKESYT
-93 YEPTGTHVEFD
+93 YEPTGIHVEWD

-109 TLSNNEMVRVE
+109 SLSANEMVRIQ
-120 LRIKKPNVDYWIYMH
+120 LRLNGYDYLF

-160 YNKDLLRRK
+160 YNKELLRRK

-178 RPVTTIGDRAFY
+178 CPVTTIGDRAFY

-242 MHFLEIPDSLTEIPD
+242 MHSLEIPDSLTEIPD

-340 VIPDRTF
+340 VIPDRAF

-380 LSKSLSLIGADAFR
+380 LSKSLNLIGADAFR
-394 DCTALTEFQLAEGNT
+394 DCTALTAFQLAEGNT

-567 FRNDVSLTA
+567 FRNDVSLTE
-576 FQMPEYLNT
+576 FQMPERLHT

-632 AYAFAGIGTLESI
+632 AYAFAGIGTLENI

-652 TIGSSAFSGTGIQTL
+652 TIGSAAFSDTGIQTL
-667 KLPKN
+667 KLPKS

-683 CAALREVQWDA
+683 CAALREVQWEA
-694 AVTKIPASTFE
+694 ALTKIPVNTFE

-714 LTDGIVEIGA
+714 LPVGIVEIGA
-724 RAFSGNESLTNVTLP
+724 RAFSGNESMAKVTLP
-739 RTVRRIESAAFEGCS
+739 RTVRRIENAAFEGCS
-754 ALTGIL
+754 ALTDIL

-821 SCDENAVLLV
+821 GCDENAVLLV

-874 MDAAGKT
+874 MDATGKT

-920 TQVEMIGNHAFDAV
+920 TQVETIGDHAFDAV

-1009 THVVVSEGIEEIG
+1009 THVVVSEGIEVIG
-1022 EFAFMHYLNRDEE
+1022 DSAFKAYFDYEKGYIRT
-1035 YYVNNLVSVS
+1035 LVSVS

-1051 VISDWGFS
+1051 IISDDGFW
-1059 GQENLQEITFG
+1059 GQENLQEITLGSVVEIGQSAFG
-1070 GVEQIGR
+1070 
-1077 GAFSGCSKLTQI
+1077 SCTMLKQI

-1096 TIEWKAFE
+1096 TIGWRAFE
-1104 YSGLTSLTIPVNVS
+1104 SSGLTSLTIPVNVTSLGDS
-1118 FIRDTSFIENC
+1118 FISGCSALTSLSI
-1129 SSLTTLRVA
+1129 A
-1138 EGNPYYEM
+1138 EGNPTYEM
-1146 EDGILYQTASKSVF
+1146 VDGLLYDIPAKTLRYALPDVSGDV
-1160 YTMPNIEGVITVR
+1160 VIR
-1173 DGTER
+1173 DGTVR
-1178 IGNDAF
+1178 IGDDVFKGHA
-1184 SGRNI
+1184 I
-1189 TGIQLPDTLIEIGE
+1189 TSVQLPDSLQKIGNCAFQFCKELKEITFPEGLI
-1203 KAFADCKKLTAIELP
+1203 
-1218 EELQT
+1218 T
-1223 IKWYAFGGCTNLE
+1223 IDGLAFGYCTQLE
-1236 KVTLPEGLTT
+1236 NVVLPEGLKH
-1246 LGSAAFAHCTSLTE
+1246 LGDSAFSYCHALTEVTIPEGVTFMSGTFSYCTSLRTLNLPNSLTD
-1260 MTIPNGVTELSAT
+1260 MSNGV
-1273 FVDCVSLSK
+1273 V
-1282 LTLPDD
+1282 
-1288 LKTMKNGVIEGC
+1288 EGC
-1300 NSLETL
+1300 DSLETL
-1306 NLPATLQSI
+1306 HLPSKLEYI
-1315 SGTWPGHLKTITTAP
+1315 SGEWPSKLKTITTAVG
-1330 ASVRYMSEDGIL
+1330 SVRYVSEDGVL
-1342 YDKQENGILFVNA
+1342 YDTQDNSILFVNA
-1355 SITGHVTVREGIATI
+1355 SITGNVTVRDGITKI
-1370 GETAFSGRKGLTS
+1370 GEGAFKSRKGLTS
-1383 ITLPESCISIGD
+1383 VTLPESCTVIDSY
-1395 AAFKDCTAL
+1395 AF
-1404 SSVEFPDK
+1404 E
-1412 LESIGKEAFCNTGL
+1412 
-1426 QSIEFTQQKL
+1426 
-1436 QIASRTFADCEAL
+1436 
-1449 TNVVLPDG
+1449 
-1457 VECIEE
+1457 
-1463 ETFKN
+1463 
-1468 CSALVKVELPESC
+1468 
-1481 TSIEKSAFANCTAL
+1481 NCTAL
-1495 NDIEFPEKLES
+1495 TDINFPEKLEL
-1506 IGYHAFRNTGITSLK
+1506 IGRNAFYNSGITSLK

-1526 IHVGGFAFA
+1526 LHVGSFAFTD
-1535 YCHQLK
+1535 CHQLK
-1541 SVEITSTDFDL
+1541 SVEITSTDFDM
-1552 MEWAFARCENLE
+1552 MEYAFANCENLE
-1564 TVILSPQVFR
+1564 TAILPPQVFR

-1592 KNITFVHGFKGCTSL
+1592 KNITDVHGFKGCTSL

-1615 VTSIGYEAF
+1615 VTRIDYNAF
-1624 ANCKSLESIHLP
+1624 AECKSLESIHLP
-1636 DGVTNIGDLA
+1636 DGVTNIGGLA
-1646 FARCFALK
+1646 FAHCYALK
-1654 DVNFPAALTTIGKEA
+1654 EINLPDSLNAIGEEA
-1669 FRSVPIAEVVIPA
+1669 FRGVPIAEVVIPA

-1697 LRSLTLPKGLKK
+1697 LRSLTLPNGLKK

-1748 PGDVKRIGTGAF
+1748 PGDVKRIATGAF

-1775 ETIGSEAFTGCTKL
+1775 ETIGADAFLECSKL
-1789 TEATLT
+1789 TEATLAST
-1795 SSVTTIEGGAF
+1795 VTTIESSAF
-1806 YGCKALQTISGG
+1806 CGCKALQTINGG
-1818 ALIQFIGENAFM
+1818 ALIQSIGEHAFTS
-1830 NCENLEELNISPN
+1830 CENIEEINISPN
-1843 LTEIQGHAFDGCKTL
+1843 LTEISDYAFDGCKKL
-1858 KHVSPSAEQKGV
+1858 KRVSPSAEQKGV
-1870 SLPHVKYI
+1870 LLPHVKYI

-1956 IQTLT
+1956 MQTLT

-2053 YLGTADQLAA
+2053 YLGTAEQMAA
-2063 KIVAQVIT
+2063 GIVAQVIT

-2090 TKLSD
+2090 TMLSD
-2095 MLPHTYSGKMV
+2095 MLPDTYSGKMV

-2136 SAKGIVEGEGIGDQ
+2136 NAKGIVEGAGIGNQ
-2150 SSVFVSYFDG
+2150 TSVFVSYFDG

-2192 RETYRLSFGDDPNV
+2192 RETYRLSFGDDPKV
-2206 EACDNY
+2206 KDCDNY

-2222 KDVEAEVVAQASAS
+2222 KDVEAEVVEQASAS

-2277 AQGEFEPTII
+2277 AQGKFEPTII

-2322 DDPEYTAMLCDWNV
+2322 DDPEYTAVLCDWNV
-2336 DGTLTLTESTEEA
+2336 DGTLTLSEDTEEA
-2349 TVALFTIERGEDIE
+2349 SVALFTIERGENIE
-2363 KKQTITGRK
+2363 KKQTITGKK

-2380 TLSQYID
+2380 TLSQYIN

-2399 CQLPRILD
+2399 CQLPPIRD
-2407 VSELVDNKLTL
+2407 AAQLVDNKLTL

-2434 IFWPEGGISSA
+2434 IFWPEGGTSSA
-2445 PITHFY
+2445 PLTHFY
-2451 VEDRAEL
+2451 VEDREEL

-2469 LSALRCDLGYA
+2469 LSALRCDLRYT

-2488 NYVESEQSYV
+2488 NYVESEYSSV

-2511 TVQPATSTENGRIS
+2511 TVRPATSTEDGRIS
-2525 DMVCKICGTWLDNGY
+2525 DTVCKICGTWLDNGY
-2540 VIASDHILQLPVNL
+2540 AIASDHILQLPANL

-2569 QVNISD
+2569 QVNIPE

>member
-169 VLIPEEIEG
+169 VLIPQEIEG
-178 RPVTTIGDRAFY
+178 YPVTTIGDRAFS

-205 VTTFGKEAFAASAY
+205 VTTFGKEAFAGSAY
-219 LDSVRMPQKLTKMGE
+219 LDAVRMPQKLTKMGE

-257 YAFTNCWGYGEV
+257 EAFVNCWGYGAGRGD
-269 NKYSAEQSIGRVE
+269 YSVE
-282 QCVGKNVTKIGKY
+282 QCIGKNVTKIGKS
-295 AFAGCWNMGKAWGD
+295 AFAGCWNMGRAWGD
-309 GRLPEKLESI
+309 ARLPEKLESI

-380 LSKSLSLIGADAFR
+380 LSKSLNLIGADAFR
-394 DCTALTEFQLAEGNT
+394 DCTALTDFQLAEGNT

-417 LMTADATRLLTYA
+417 LMTADGTRLLTYA

-567 FRNDVSLTA
+567 FRNDVSLTE
-576 FQMPEYLNT
+576 FQMPERLHT

-612 AFENTALTE
+612 VFENTALTE

-645 VLPENLN
+645 VLPENVN

-667 KLPKN
+667 KLPKS

-694 AVTKIPASTFE
+694 ALAKIPANTFE

-714 LTDGIVEIGA
+714 LPDGIVEIGA

-754 ALTGIL
+754 ALTDIL

-806 ISYTLNAAQDGYLVS
+806 ISYTLNATQDGYLVS
-821 SCDENAVLLV
+821 GCDENAVLLV
-831 LPAVHNGLPVVGTAE
+831 LPAVHDGLPVVGTAE

-863 SVYLQVCDGIL
+863 SAYLQVCDGIL
-874 MDAAGKT
+874 MDATGKT
-881 LLLYPARRAGA
+881 LLLYPARRAGT
-892 DLVIDENVTAIA
+892 DFVIDENVTTIA

-912 NLRSITIG
+912 NLRSLTIG

-956 VRYASESTSFSYRLE
+956 VRYASESTSFAYRLE

-1009 THVVVSEGIEEIG
+1009 THVVVSEGIEVIG
-1022 EFAFMHYLNRDEE
+1022 DSAFKAYFDYEKGYIRT
-1035 YYVNNLVSVS
+1035 LVSVS

-1051 VISDWGFS
+1051 IISDDGFW
-1059 GQENLQEITFG
+1059 GQENLQEITLGSVVEIGQSAFG
-1070 GVEQIGR
+1070 
-1077 GAFSGCSKLTQI
+1077 SCTMLKQI

-1096 TIEWKAFE
+1096 TIGWRAFE
-1104 YSGLTSLTIPVNVS
+1104 SSGLTSLTIPVNVTSLGDS
-1118 FIRDTSFIENC
+1118 FITDCSALTS
-1129 SSLTTLRVA
+1129 LYVA
-1138 EGNPYYEM
+1138 EGNPTYEM
-1146 EDGILYQTASKSVF
+1146 EDGLLYDIPAKTLRYALPDVSGDV
-1160 YTMPNIEGVITVR
+1160 VIR
-1173 DGTER
+1173 DGTVR
-1178 IGNDAF
+1178 IGDDVFKEHA
-1184 SGRNI
+1184 I
-1189 TGIQLPDTLIEIGE
+1189 TSVQLPDSLQKIGNCAFQFCKELKEITFPEGLITIDGL
-1203 KAFADCKKLTAIELP
+1203 AFA
-1218 EELQT
+1218 
-1223 IKWYAFGGCTNLE
+1223 YCTQLE
-1236 KVTLPEGLTT
+1236 NVVLPEGLKS
-1246 LGSAAFAHCTSLTE
+1246 LGDSAFRSCDSLTE
-1260 MTIPNGVTELSAT
+1260 ITVPEGITFMSGTFATCYSLRTVNLPSGLTHMMNGV
-1273 FVDCVSLSK
+1273 V
-1282 LTLPDD
+1282 
-1288 LKTMKNGVIEGC
+1288 EGC
-1300 NSLETL
+1300 RSLETL
-1306 NLPATLQSI
+1306 HLPAKLADI
-1315 SGTWPGHLKTITTAP
+1315 SGEWPSKLKTITTAFG
-1330 ASVRYMSEDGIL
+1330 SVRYVSEDGIL
-1342 YDKQENGILFVNA
+1342 YDTQDNSILFVNA
-1355 SITGHVTVREGIATI
+1355 SITGNVTVRDGITTI
-1370 GETAFSGRKGLTS
+1370 GAGAFKGRKGLTS
-1383 ITLPESCISIGD
+1383 VTLPESCTVIDSY
-1395 AAFKDCTAL
+1395 AF
-1404 SSVEFPDK
+1404 E
-1412 LESIGKEAFCNTGL
+1412 
-1426 QSIEFTQQKL
+1426 
-1436 QIASRTFADCEAL
+1436 
-1449 TNVVLPDG
+1449 
-1457 VECIEE
+1457 
-1463 ETFKN
+1463 
-1468 CSALVKVELPESC
+1468 
-1481 TSIEKSAFANCTAL
+1481 NCTAL
-1495 NDIEFPEKLES
+1495 TDINFPEKLEL
-1506 IGYHAFRNTGITSLK
+1506 IGRNAFYNSGITSLK

-1526 IHVGGFAFA
+1526 LHVGSFAFTD
-1535 YCHQLK
+1535 CHQLK

-1564 TVILSPQVFR
+1564 TVILPPQVFR

-1592 KNITFVHGFKGCTSL
+1592 KNITFAHGFKDCTSL

-1646 FARCFALK
+1646 FASCFALK

-1697 LRSLTLPKGLKK
+1697 LRSLTLPNGLKK
-1709 IGESAFWNA
+1709 IGVSAFWNA

-1858 KHVSPSAEQKGV
+1858 KRVSPSAEQKGV

-1910 VTSMYFPDTVKQIG
+1910 VTSMYFPDTVNKIG
-1924 INPMWMNY
+1924 INPMWQNY

-1945 IPQGMFAQAAR
+1945 IPQGMFAQATR

-2123 LLNAANVTNDIYF
+2123 LLNAANVTNGIYF
-2136 SAKGIVEGEGIGDQ
+2136 NAKGIIEGVGIGDQ

-2192 RETYRLSFGDDPNV
+2192 RETYRLSFGDDPKV
-2206 EACDNY
+2206 EDCDDYN
-2212 DQTFL
+2212 QTFL

-2222 KDVEAEVVAQASAS
+2222 KDIEAEVVEQASAS

-2256 ASYAYVL
+2256 AHYAYVL

-2336 DGTLTLTESTEEA
+2336 DGTLTLTEGTEEA
-2349 TVALFTIERGEDIE
+2349 NVALFTIERGEDIE

-2380 TLSQYID
+2380 NLCQYID

-2399 CQLPRILD
+2399 WQLPRILD

-2434 IFWPEGGISSA
+2434 IFWPQDGISSA

-2511 TVQPATSTENGRIS
+2511 TVRPATPTEDGLVSATVCRIC
-2525 DMVCKICGTWLDNGY
+2525 DTWLDNGY
-2540 VIASDHILQLPVNL
+2540 AIASDHILQLPANL
-2554 KAIEEEAFVGMWQVQ
+2554 KAIEEEAFAGMWQVQ
-2569 QVNISD
+2569 QVNIPE

>member
-169 VLIPEEIEG
+169 VLIPQEIEG
-178 RPVTTIGDRAFY
+178 YPVTTIGDRAFS

-205 VTTFGKEAFAASAY
+205 VTTFGKEAFAGSAY
-219 LDSVRMPQKLTKMGE
+219 LDAVRMPQKLTKMGE

-257 YAFTNCWGYGEV
+257 EAFVNCWGYGAGRGD
-269 NKYSAEQSIGRVE
+269 YSVE
-282 QCVGKNVTKIGKY
+282 QCIGKNVTKIGKS
-295 AFAGCWNMGKAWGD
+295 AFAGCWNMGRAWGD
-309 GRLPEKLESI
+309 ARLPEKLESI

-380 LSKSLSLIGADAFR
+380 LSKSLNLIGADAFR
-394 DCTALTEFQLAEGNT
+394 DCTALTDFQLAEGNT

-417 LMTADATRLLTYA
+417 LMTADGTRLLTYA

-567 FRNDVSLTA
+567 FRNDVSLTE
-576 FQMPEYLNT
+576 FQMPERLHT

-612 AFENTALTE
+612 VFENTALTE

-645 VLPENLN
+645 VLPENVN

-667 KLPKN
+667 KLPKS

-694 AVTKIPASTFE
+694 ALAKIPANTFE

-714 LTDGIVEIGA
+714 LPDGIVEIGA

-754 ALTGIL
+754 ALTDIL

-806 ISYTLNAAQDGYLVS
+806 ISYTLNATQDGYLVS
-821 SCDENAVLLV
+821 GCDENAVLLV
-831 LPAVHNGLPVVGTAE
+831 LPAVHDGLPVVGTAE

-863 SVYLQVCDGIL
+863 SAYLQVCDGIL
-874 MDAAGKT
+874 MDATGKT
-881 LLLYPARRAGA
+881 LLLYPARRAGT
-892 DLVIDENVTAIA
+892 DFVIDENVTTIA

-912 NLRSITIG
+912 NLRSLTIG

-956 VRYASESTSFSYRLE
+956 VRYASESTSFAYRLE

-1009 THVVVSEGIEEIG
+1009 THVVVSEGIEVIG
-1022 EFAFMHYLNRDEE
+1022 DSAFKAYFDYEKGYIRT
-1035 YYVNNLVSVS
+1035 LVSVS

-1051 VISDWGFS
+1051 IISDDGFW
-1059 GQENLQEITFG
+1059 GQENLQEITLGSVVEIGQSAFG
-1070 GVEQIGR
+1070 
-1077 GAFSGCSKLTQI
+1077 SCTMLKQI

-1096 TIEWKAFE
+1096 TIGWRAFE
-1104 YSGLTSLTIPVNVS
+1104 SSGLTSLTIPVNVTSLGDS
-1118 FIRDTSFIENC
+1118 FITDCSALTS
-1129 SSLTTLRVA
+1129 LYVA
-1138 EGNPYYEM
+1138 EGNPTYEM
-1146 EDGILYQTASKSVF
+1146 EDGLLYDIPAKTLRYALPDVSGDV
-1160 YTMPNIEGVITVR
+1160 VIR
-1173 DGTER
+1173 DGTVR
-1178 IGNDAF
+1178 IGDDVFKEHA
-1184 SGRNI
+1184 I
-1189 TGIQLPDTLIEIGE
+1189 TSVQLPDSLQKIGNCAFQFCKELKEITFPEGLITIDGL
-1203 KAFADCKKLTAIELP
+1203 AFA
-1218 EELQT
+1218 
-1223 IKWYAFGGCTNLE
+1223 YCTQLE
-1236 KVTLPEGLTT
+1236 NVVLPEGLKS
-1246 LGSAAFAHCTSLTE
+1246 LGDSAFRSCDSLTE
-1260 MTIPNGVTELSAT
+1260 ITVPEGITFMSGTFATCYSLRTVNLPSGLTHMMNGV
-1273 FVDCVSLSK
+1273 V
-1282 LTLPDD
+1282 
-1288 LKTMKNGVIEGC
+1288 EGC
-1300 NSLETL
+1300 RSLETL
-1306 NLPATLQSI
+1306 HLPAKLADI
-1315 SGTWPGHLKTITTAP
+1315 SGEWPSKLKTITTAFG
-1330 ASVRYMSEDGIL
+1330 SVRYVSEDGIL
-1342 YDKQENGILFVNA
+1342 YDTQDNSILFVNA
-1355 SITGHVTVREGIATI
+1355 SITGNVTVRDGITTI
-1370 GETAFSGRKGLTS
+1370 GAGAFKGRKGLTS
-1383 ITLPESCISIGD
+1383 VTLPESCTVIDSY
-1395 AAFKDCTAL
+1395 AF
-1404 SSVEFPDK
+1404 E
-1412 LESIGKEAFCNTGL
+1412 
-1426 QSIEFTQQKL
+1426 
-1436 QIASRTFADCEAL
+1436 
-1449 TNVVLPDG
+1449 
-1457 VECIEE
+1457 
-1463 ETFKN
+1463 
-1468 CSALVKVELPESC
+1468 
-1481 TSIEKSAFANCTAL
+1481 NCTAL
-1495 NDIEFPEKLES
+1495 TDINFPEKLEL
-1506 IGYHAFRNTGITSLK
+1506 IGRNAFYNSGITSLK

-1526 IHVGGFAFA
+1526 LHVGSFAFTD
-1535 YCHQLK
+1535 CHQLK

-1564 TVILSPQVFR
+1564 TVILPPQVFR

-1592 KNITFVHGFKGCTSL
+1592 KNITFAHGFKDCTSL

-1646 FARCFALK
+1646 FASCFALK

-1697 LRSLTLPKGLKK
+1697 LRSLTLPNGLKK
-1709 IGESAFWNA
+1709 IGVSAFWNA

-1775 ETIGSEAFTGCTKL
+1775 ERIGSEAFTGCTKL

-1858 KHVSPSAEQKGV
+1858 KRVSPSAEQKGV

-1910 VTSMYFPDTVKQIG
+1910 VTSMYFPDTVNKIG
-1924 INPMWMNY
+1924 INPMWQNY

-1945 IPQGMFAQAAR
+1945 IPQGMFAQATR

-2123 LLNAANVTNDIYF
+2123 LLNAANVTNGIYF
-2136 SAKGIVEGEGIGDQ
+2136 NAKGIIEGVGIGDQ

-2192 RETYRLSFGDDPNV
+2192 RETYRLSFGDDPKV
-2206 EACDNY
+2206 EDCDDYN
-2212 DQTFL
+2212 QTFL

-2222 KDVEAEVVAQASAS
+2222 KDIEAEVVEQASAS

-2256 ASYAYVL
+2256 AHYAYVL

-2336 DGTLTLTESTEEA
+2336 DGTLTLTEGTEEA
-2349 TVALFTIERGEDIE
+2349 NVALFTIERGEDIE

-2380 TLSQYID
+2380 NLCQYID

-2434 IFWPEGGISSA
+2434 IFWPQDGISSA

-2511 TVQPATSTENGRIS
+2511 TVRPATPTEDGLVSATVCRIC
-2525 DMVCKICGTWLDNGY
+2525 DTWLDNGY
-2540 VIASDHILQLPVNL
+2540 AIASDHILQLPANL
-2554 KAIEEEAFVGMWQVQ
+2554 KAIEEEAFAGMWQVQ
-2569 QVNISD
+2569 QVNIPE

>member
-169 VLIPEEIEG
+169 VLIPQEIEG
-178 RPVTTIGDRAFY
+178 YPVTTIGDRAFS

-205 VTTFGKEAFAASAY
+205 VTTFGKEAFAGSAY
-219 LDSVRMPQKLTKMGE
+219 LDAVRMPQKLTKMGE

-257 YAFTNCWGYGEV
+257 EAFVNCWGYGAGRGD
-269 NKYSAEQSIGRVE
+269 YSVE
-282 QCVGKNVTKIGKY
+282 QCIGKNVTKIGKS
-295 AFAGCWNMGKAWGD
+295 AFAGCWNMGRAWGD
-309 GRLPEKLESI
+309 ARLPEKLESI

-380 LSKSLSLIGADAFR
+380 LSKSLNLIGADAFR
-394 DCTALTEFQLAEGNT
+394 DCTALTDFQLAEGNT

-417 LMTADATRLLTYA
+417 LMTADGTRLLTYA

-567 FRNDVSLTA
+567 FRNDVSLTE
-576 FQMPEYLNT
+576 FQMPERLHT
-585 VSASAFSGCTSLK
+585 VSASSFSGCTSLK

-667 KLPKN
+667 KLPKS

-683 CAALREVQWDA
+683 CAALWEVQWDA

-714 LTDGIVEIGA
+714 LPDGIVEIGA

-739 RTVRRIESAAFEGCS
+739 RTVRRIESAAFEGCR
-754 ALTGIL
+754 ALTDIL

-821 SCDENAVLLV
+821 GCDENAVLLV
-831 LPAVHNGLPVVGTAE
+831 LPAVHDGLPVVGTAE

-892 DLVIDENVTAIA
+892 DLVIDENVTTIA

-912 NLRSITIG
+912 NLRSLTIG

-1009 THVVVSEGIEEIG
+1009 THVVVSEGIEVIG
-1022 EFAFMHYLNRDEE
+1022 DSAFKAYFDYEKGYIRT
-1035 YYVNNLVSVS
+1035 LVSVS

-1051 VISDWGFS
+1051 IISDDGFW
-1059 GQENLQEITFG
+1059 GQENLQEITLGSVVEIGQSAFG
-1070 GVEQIGR
+1070 
-1077 GAFSGCSKLTQI
+1077 SCTMLKQI

-1096 TIEWKAFE
+1096 TIGWRAFE
-1104 YSGLTSLTIPVNVS
+1104 SSGLTSLTIPVNVTSLGDS
-1118 FIRDTSFIENC
+1118 FITDCSALTS
-1129 SSLTTLRVA
+1129 LYVA
-1138 EGNPYYEM
+1138 EGNPTYEM
-1146 EDGILYQTASKSVF
+1146 EDGLLYDIPAKTLRYALPDVSGDV
-1160 YTMPNIEGVITVR
+1160 VIR
-1173 DGTER
+1173 DGTVR
-1178 IGNDAF
+1178 IGDDVFKEHA
-1184 SGRNI
+1184 I
-1189 TGIQLPDTLIEIGE
+1189 TSVQLPDSLQKIGNCAFQFCKELKEITFPEGLITIDGL
-1203 KAFADCKKLTAIELP
+1203 AFA
-1218 EELQT
+1218 
-1223 IKWYAFGGCTNLE
+1223 YCTQLE
-1236 KVTLPEGLTT
+1236 NVVLPEGLKS
-1246 LGSAAFAHCTSLTE
+1246 LGDSAFRSCDSLTE
-1260 MTIPNGVTELSAT
+1260 ITVPEGITFMSGTFATCYSLRTVNLPSGLTHMMNGV
-1273 FVDCVSLSK
+1273 V
-1282 LTLPDD
+1282 
-1288 LKTMKNGVIEGC
+1288 EGC
-1300 NSLETL
+1300 RSLETL
-1306 NLPATLQSI
+1306 HLPAKLADI
-1315 SGTWPGHLKTITTAP
+1315 SGEWPSKLKTITTAFG
-1330 ASVRYMSEDGIL
+1330 SVRYVSEDGIL
-1342 YDKQENGILFVNA
+1342 YDTQDNSILFVNA
-1355 SITGHVTVREGIATI
+1355 SITGNVTVRDGITTI
-1370 GETAFSGRKGLTS
+1370 GAGAFKGRKGLTS
-1383 ITLPESCISIGD
+1383 VTLPESCTVIDSY
-1395 AAFKDCTAL
+1395 AF
-1404 SSVEFPDK
+1404 E
-1412 LESIGKEAFCNTGL
+1412 
-1426 QSIEFTQQKL
+1426 
-1436 QIASRTFADCEAL
+1436 
-1449 TNVVLPDG
+1449 
-1457 VECIEE
+1457 
-1463 ETFKN
+1463 
-1468 CSALVKVELPESC
+1468 
-1481 TSIEKSAFANCTAL
+1481 NCTAL
-1495 NDIEFPEKLES
+1495 TDINFPEKLEL
-1506 IGYHAFRNTGITSLK
+1506 IGRNAFYNSGITSLK

-1697 LRSLTLPKGLKK
+1697 LRSLTLPNGLKK

-1858 KHVSPSAEQKGV
+1858 KRVSPSAEQKGV

-2123 LLNAANVTNDIYF
+2123 LLNAANVTNGIYF
-2136 SAKGIVEGEGIGDQ
+2136 NAKGIIEGVGIGDQ

-2192 RETYRLSFGDDPNV
+2192 RETYRLSFGDDPKV
-2206 EACDNY
+2206 EDCDDYN
-2212 DQTFL
+2212 QTFL

-2222 KDVEAEVVAQASAS
+2222 KDIEAEVVEQASAS

-2256 ASYAYVL
+2256 AHYAYVL

-2336 DGTLTLTESTEEA
+2336 DGTLTLTEGTEEA
-2349 TVALFTIERGEDIE
+2349 NVALFTIERGEDIE

-2380 TLSQYID
+2380 TLSQYIN

-2399 CQLPRILD
+2399 CQLPPIRD
-2407 VSELVDNKLTL
+2407 AAQLVDNKLTL

-2434 IFWPEGGISSA
+2434 IFWPQDGISSA

-2511 TVQPATSTENGRIS
+2511 TVRPATPTEDGLVSATVCRIC
-2525 DMVCKICGTWLDNGY
+2525 DTWLGNGY
-2540 VIASDHILQLPVNL
+2540 AIASDHILQLPANL
-2554 KAIEEEAFVGMWQVQ
+2554 KAIEEEAFAGMWQVQ
-2569 QVNISD
+2569 QVNIPE

>member
-169 VLIPEEIEG
+169 VLIPQEIEG
-178 RPVTTIGDRAFY
+178 YPVTTIGDRAFS

-205 VTTFGKEAFAASAY
+205 VTTFGKEAFAGSAY
-219 LDSVRMPQKLTKMGE
+219 LDAVRMPQKLTKMGE

-257 YAFTNCWGYGEV
+257 EAFVNCWGYGAGRGD
-269 NKYSAEQSIGRVE
+269 YSVE
-282 QCVGKNVTKIGKY
+282 QCIGKNVTKIGKS
-295 AFAGCWNMGKAWGD
+295 AFAGCWNMGRAWGD
-309 GRLPEKLESI
+309 ARLPEKLESI

-380 LSKSLSLIGADAFR
+380 LSKSLNLIGADAFR
-394 DCTALTEFQLAEGNT
+394 DCTALTAFQLAEGNT

-567 FRNDVSLTA
+567 FRNDVSLTE
-576 FQMPEYLNT
+576 FQMPERLYT

-667 KLPKN
+667 KLPKS

-714 LTDGIVEIGA
+714 LPDGIVEIGA

-754 ALTGIL
+754 ALTDIL

-821 SCDENAVLLV
+821 GCDENAVLLV

-874 MDAAGKT
+874 MDATGKT

-920 TQVEMIGNHAFDAV
+920 TQVETIGNHAFDAV

-1009 THVVVSEGIEEIG
+1009 THVVVSEGIEVIG
-1022 EFAFMHYLNRDEE
+1022 DSAFKAYFDYEKGYIRT
-1035 YYVNNLVSVS
+1035 LVSVS

-1051 VISDWGFS
+1051 IISDDGFW
-1059 GQENLQEITFG
+1059 GQENLQEITLGSVVEIGQSAFG
-1070 GVEQIGR
+1070 
-1077 GAFSGCSKLTQI
+1077 SCTMLKQI

-1096 TIEWKAFE
+1096 TIGWRAFE
-1104 YSGLTSLTIPVNVS
+1104 SSGLTSLTIPVNVTSLGDS
-1118 FIRDTSFIENC
+1118 FITDCSALTS
-1129 SSLTTLRVA
+1129 LYVA
-1138 EGNPYYEM
+1138 EGNPTYEM
-1146 EDGILYQTASKSVF
+1146 EDGLLYDIPAKTLRYALPDVSGDV
-1160 YTMPNIEGVITVR
+1160 VIR
-1173 DGTER
+1173 DGTVR
-1178 IGNDAF
+1178 IGDDVFKEHA
-1184 SGRNI
+1184 I
-1189 TGIQLPDTLIEIGE
+1189 TSVQLPDSLQKIGNCAFQFCKELKEITFPEGLITIDGL
-1203 KAFADCKKLTAIELP
+1203 AFA
-1218 EELQT
+1218 
-1223 IKWYAFGGCTNLE
+1223 YCTQLE
-1236 KVTLPEGLTT
+1236 NVVLPEGLKS
-1246 LGSAAFAHCTSLTE
+1246 LGDSAFRSCDSLTE
-1260 MTIPNGVTELSAT
+1260 ITVPEGITFMSGTFATCYSLRTVNLPSGLTHMMNGV
-1273 FVDCVSLSK
+1273 V
-1282 LTLPDD
+1282 
-1288 LKTMKNGVIEGC
+1288 EGC
-1300 NSLETL
+1300 RSLETL
-1306 NLPATLQSI
+1306 HLPAKLADI
-1315 SGTWPGHLKTITTAP
+1315 SGEWPSKLKTITTAFG
-1330 ASVRYMSEDGIL
+1330 SVRYVSEDGIL
-1342 YDKQENGILFVNA
+1342 YDTQDNSILFVNA
-1355 SITGHVTVREGIATI
+1355 SITGNVTVRDGITTI
-1370 GETAFSGRKGLTS
+1370 SAGAFKGRKGLTS
-1383 ITLPESCISIGD
+1383 VTLPESCTVIDSY
-1395 AAFKDCTAL
+1395 AF
-1404 SSVEFPDK
+1404 E
-1412 LESIGKEAFCNTGL
+1412 
-1426 QSIEFTQQKL
+1426 
-1436 QIASRTFADCEAL
+1436 
-1449 TNVVLPDG
+1449 
-1457 VECIEE
+1457 
-1463 ETFKN
+1463 
-1468 CSALVKVELPESC
+1468 
-1481 TSIEKSAFANCTAL
+1481 NCTAL
-1495 NDIEFPEKLES
+1495 TDINFPEKLEL
-1506 IGYHAFRNTGITSLK
+1506 IRRNAFYNSGITSLK

-1526 IHVGGFAFA
+1526 LHVGSFAFTD
-1535 YCHQLK
+1535 CHQLK

-1552 MEWAFARCENLE
+1552 MEWAFANCENLE
-1564 TVILSPQVFR
+1564 TVILPPQVFR

-1636 DGVTNIGDLA
+1636 DGVTNIGALA

-1697 LRSLTLPKGLKK
+1697 LRSLTLPNGLKK
-1709 IGESAFWNA
+1709 IGDSAFWNA

-1734 ETAFRQSGLTSITI
+1734 ETAFRQSDLTSITI
-1748 PGDVKRIGTGAF
+1748 PGNVKRIGTGAF

-1795 SSVTTIEGGAF
+1795 SSVATIEGGAF

-1830 NCENLEELNISPN
+1830 NCENIEEINISPN

-1858 KHVSPSAEQKGV
+1858 KRVSPSAAQKGV
-1870 SLPHVKYI
+1870 VLPHVKNI

-1910 VTSMYFPDTVKQIG
+1910 VTSMYFPDTVNKIG
-1924 INPMWMNY
+1924 INPMWLNY

-1945 IPQGMFAQAAR
+1945 IPQGMFAQTAR

-2053 YLGTADQLAA
+2053 YLGTAEQMAA

-2123 LLNAANVTNDIYF
+2123 LLNAANVTNGIYF
-2136 SAKGIVEGEGIGDQ
+2136 NAKGIIEGVGIGDQ

-2192 RETYRLSFGDDPNV
+2192 RETYRLSFGDDPKV
-2206 EACDNY
+2206 EDCDDYN
-2212 DQTFL
+2212 QTFL

-2222 KDVEAEVVAQASAS
+2222 KDIEAEVVEQASAS

-2256 ASYAYVL
+2256 AHYAYVL

-2336 DGTLTLTESTEEA
+2336 DGTLTLTEGTEEA
-2349 TVALFTIERGEDIE
+2349 NVALFTIERGEDIE

-2380 TLSQYID
+2380 NLCQYID

-2434 IFWPEGGISSA
+2434 IFWPQDGISSA

-2511 TVQPATSTENGRIS
+2511 TVRPATPTEDGLVSATVCRIC
-2525 DMVCKICGTWLDNGY
+2525 DTWLDNGY
-2540 VIASDHILQLPVNL
+2540 AIASDHILQLPANL
-2554 KAIEEEAFVGMWQVQ
+2554 KAIEEEAFAGMWQVQ
-2569 QVNISD
+2569 QVNIPE

>member
-21 VACAETREEKVDLEG
+21 VACAETKEAKMDWNDRT
-36 KRVIF
+36 VIF

-49 FTYDVPEGFIVDKE
+49 FTYDVPEDFVVTKE
-63 GWSWCFAYT
+63 EWLWYFAYT
-72 DGRGCTYYDGEYG
+72 DGHGSFGSGSNDDEYG
-85 DSYSESYT
+85 ATHFESYT
-93 YEPTGTHVEFD
+93 YEPTGIHVEWD

-109 TLSNNEMVRVE
+109 SLSANEMVRIQ
-120 LRIKKPNVDYWIYMH
+120 LRLNGYEYLY

-160 YNKDLLRRK
+160 YNKELLRSK

-178 RPVTTIGDRAFY
+178 YPVTSIGDRAFY
-190 DMPSGIGKEFYIPDN
+190 AMPSGIGQRFYIPDT
-205 VTTFGKEAFAASAY
+205 VTTFGEEAFASSPY
-219 LDSVRMPQKLTKMGE
+219 LDAVRMPQKLTKMGE

-257 YAFTNCWGYGEV
+257 EAFANCWGYGSARD
-269 NKYSAEQSIGRVE
+269 YSVE
-282 QCVGKNVTKIGKY
+282 QCIGKNVTKIGKG
-295 AFAGCWNMGKAWGD
+295 AFAECWNMGRAWGD

-319 GEGAFQYCYKI
+319 GEGAFQYCYTI
-330 KSLEIPAGVT
+330 KKLQIPAGVT
-340 VIPDRTF
+340 VIADRTF
-347 QGCERLESIQ
+347 QGCERLESIRF
-357 IDGDI
+357 DGDI

-380 LSKSLSLIGADAFR
+380 LSKSLTLIGADAFR
-394 DCTALTEFQLAEGNT
+394 DCTALTDFQLAEGNT

-544 FQNCTALES
+544 FQNCMALES

-567 FRNDVSLTA
+567 FRNDVSLTE
-576 FQMPEYLNT
+576 FQMPERLYT

-694 AVTKIPASTFE
+694 ALTKIPVSTFE

-754 ALTGIL
+754 ALTDIL

-789 EKAATSQGVNFA
+789 EKAAASQSVNFA

-821 SCDENAVLLV
+821 GCDENTVLLV
-831 LPAVHNGLPVVGTAE
+831 LPAVHDGLPVVGTAE

-874 MDAAGKT
+874 MDATGKT

-920 TQVEMIGNHAFDAV
+920 TQVETIGDHAFDAV

-956 VRYASESTSFSYRLE
+956 VRYASESASFTYRLE
-971 GDKAYITGYTGT
+971 GGKAYITGYTGT

-1009 THVVVSEGIEEIG
+1009 THVVVSEGIEVIG
-1022 EFAFMHYLNRDEE
+1022 DSAFKAYFDYEKGYIRT
-1035 YYVNNLVSVS
+1035 LVSVS

-1051 VISDWGFS
+1051 IISDDGFW
-1059 GQENLQEITFG
+1059 GQENLQEITLGSVVEIGQSAFG
-1070 GVEQIGR
+1070 
-1077 GAFSGCSKLTQI
+1077 SCTMLKQI

-1096 TIEWKAFE
+1096 TIGWRAFE
-1104 YSGLTSLTIPVNVS
+1104 SSGLTSLTIPVNVTSLGDS
-1118 FIRDTSFIENC
+1118 FITDCSALTS
-1129 SSLTTLRVA
+1129 LYVA
-1138 EGNPYYEM
+1138 EGNPTYEM
-1146 EDGILYQTASKSVF
+1146 EDGLLYDIPAKTLRYALPDVSGDV
-1160 YTMPNIEGVITVR
+1160 VIR
-1173 DGTER
+1173 DGTVR
-1178 IGNDAF
+1178 IGDDVFKEHA
-1184 SGRNI
+1184 I
-1189 TGIQLPDTLIEIGE
+1189 TSVQLPDSLQKIGNCAFQFCKELKEITFPEGLITIDGL
-1203 KAFADCKKLTAIELP
+1203 AFA
-1218 EELQT
+1218 
-1223 IKWYAFGGCTNLE
+1223 YCTQLGN
-1236 KVTLPEGLTT
+1236 VVLPEGLKS
-1246 LGSAAFAHCTSLTE
+1246 LGDSAFRSCDSLTE
-1260 MTIPNGVTELSAT
+1260 ITVPEGITFMSGTFATCYSLRTVNLPSGLTHMMNGV
-1273 FVDCVSLSK
+1273 V
-1282 LTLPDD
+1282 
-1288 LKTMKNGVIEGC
+1288 EGC
-1300 NSLETL
+1300 RSLETL
-1306 NLPATLQSI
+1306 HLPAKLADI
-1315 SGTWPGHLKTITTAP
+1315 SGEWPSKLKTITTAFG
-1330 ASVRYMSEDGIL
+1330 SVRYVSEDGIL
-1342 YDKQENGILFVNA
+1342 YDTQDNSILFVNA
-1355 SITGHVTVREGIATI
+1355 SITGNVTVRDGITTI
-1370 GETAFSGRKGLTS
+1370 GTGAFKGRKGLTS
-1383 ITLPESCISIGD
+1383 VTLPESCTVIDSY
-1395 AAFKDCTAL
+1395 AF
-1404 SSVEFPDK
+1404 E
-1412 LESIGKEAFCNTGL
+1412 
-1426 QSIEFTQQKL
+1426 
-1436 QIASRTFADCEAL
+1436 
-1449 TNVVLPDG
+1449 
-1457 VECIEE
+1457 
-1463 ETFKN
+1463 
-1468 CSALVKVELPESC
+1468 
-1481 TSIEKSAFANCTAL
+1481 NCTAL
-1495 NDIEFPEKLES
+1495 TDINFPEKLEL
-1506 IGYHAFRNTGITSLK
+1506 IGRNAFYNSGITSLK

-1526 IHVGGFAFA
+1526 IHVGSFAFTD
-1535 YCHQLK
+1535 CHQLK

-1564 TVILSPQVFR
+1564 TVILPPQVFR

-1592 KNITFVHGFKGCTSL
+1592 KNITFVHGFKDCTSL
-1607 KTIEIPDS
+1607 RTIEIPDS

-1697 LRSLTLPKGLKK
+1697 LRSLTLPNGLKK

-1766 EKVSVAPGV
+1766 GKVSVAPGV

-1858 KHVSPSAEQKGV
+1858 KRVSPSAAQKGV
-1870 SLPHVKYI
+1870 VLPHVKYI

-1910 VTSMYFPDTVKQIG
+1910 VTSMYFPDTVNKIG
-1924 INPMWMNY
+1924 INPMWQNY

-1961 IPQGVRSIG
+1961 IPQGVHSIG
-1970 TQAFHGNVALAAL
+1970 TQAFHGNVALTAL

-2053 YLGTADQLAA
+2053 YLGTAEQMAA
-2063 KIVAQVIT
+2063 GIVAQVIT

-2090 TKLSD
+2090 TTLSD

-2136 SAKGIVEGEGIGDQ
+2136 NAKGIVEGEGIGDQ

-2192 RETYRLSFGDDPNV
+2192 RETYRLSFGDDPKV
-2206 EACDNY
+2206 KDCDNY

-2222 KDVEAEVVAQASAS
+2222 KNVEAEVVEQASAS

-2336 DGTLTLTESTEEA
+2336 DGTLTLTEGTEEA
-2349 TVALFTIERGEDIE
+2349 NVALFTIERGEDIE

-2380 TLSQYID
+2380 TLSQYIN

-2399 CQLPRILD
+2399 CQLPRIRD
-2407 VSELVDNKLTL
+2407 EARLVDNTLTL

-2434 IFWPEGGISSA
+2434 IFQPQGMSGDYA
-2445 PITHFY
+2445 THFY

-2458 YPDGKREITLD
+2458 YPNGKREITLD
-2469 LSALRCDLGYA
+2469 LSVLRCDLGYA

-2511 TVQPATSTENGRIS
+2511 TVRPATPTENGRIS
-2525 DMVCKICGTWLDNGY
+2525 DTICKICGTWLGNGY
-2540 VIASDHILQLPVNL
+2540 AIASDHILQLPANL
-2554 KAIEEEAFVGMWQVQ
+2554 KAIEEEAFAGMWQVQ
-2569 QVNISD
+2569 QVNIPE

>member
-1 MKRWKVTFGLFLLLF
+1 MKRWKVTFGLLLLLF

-21 VACAETREEKVDLEG
+21 VACAETKEAKMDWNDRT
-36 KRVIF
+36 VIF

-49 FTYDVPEGFIVDKE
+49 FTYDVPEDFVVTKE
-63 GWSWCFAYT
+63 EWLWYFAYT
-72 DGRGCTYYDGEYG
+72 DGHGSFGSGSNDDEYG
-85 DSYSESYT
+85 ATHFESYT
-93 YEPTGTHVEFD
+93 YEPTGIHVEWD

-109 TLSNNEMVRVE
+109 SLSANEMVRIQ
-120 LRIKKPNVDYWIYMH
+120 LRLNGYEYLY

-160 YNKDLLRRK
+160 YNKELLRSK

-178 RPVTTIGDRAFY
+178 YPVTSIGDRAFY
-190 DMPSGIGKEFYIPDN
+190 AMPSGIGQRFYIPDT
-205 VTTFGKEAFAASAY
+205 VTTFGEEAFASSPY
-219 LDSVRMPQKLTKMGE
+219 LDAVRMPQKLTKMGE

-242 MHFLEIPDSLTEIPD
+242 MYFLDIPDSLTEIPD
-257 YAFTNCWGYGEV
+257 YAFVNCWVYGYAK
-269 NKYSAEQSIGRVE
+269 NYSVE
-282 QCVGKNVTKIGKY
+282 NCIGKNVTKIGKG
-295 AFAGCWNMGKAWGD
+295 AFAGCWNMGKDWGE

-394 DCTALTEFQLAEGNT
+394 DCTELTEFQLPEGNT
-409 HFQVQQGA
+409 HYQVQQGA
-417 LMTADATRLLTYA
+417 LMTADGTRLLTYA

-468 DYQAGMFENA
+468 DYQVGMFENA

-503 SLVSPNAFTGV
+503 SFVSPNAFTGV
-514 TSVGESAFEG
+514 LSVGESAFEG
-524 CTAVQSLSFD
+524 CTALQSLSFD
-534 DSLSNIGTKA
+534 DSLSSIGTKA
-544 FQNCTALES
+544 FQNCSALES

-598 TVTWSKYLQTIEAN
+598 TVTWSNNLQTIEAN
-612 AFENTALTE
+612 AFENTVLTE
-621 IIFPESLTRIG
+621 IVFPASLQSIG
-632 AYAFAGIGTLESI
+632 AYAFAGIGTLKSI

-652 TIGSSAFSGTGIQTL
+652 TIGSSAFSDTGIQTL
-667 KLPKN
+667 KLPKS

-683 CAALREVQWDA
+683 CAALQEVQWEA
-694 AVTKIPASTFE
+694 AVTKIPANTFE
-705 HCTALTQIE
+705 HCTALSQIE
-714 LTDGIVEIGA
+714 LPDGIVEIGT
-724 RAFSGNESLTNVTLP
+724 RAFSGNESLMKVTLP
-739 RTVRRIESAAFEGCS
+739 RTVQRIESAAFEGCS
-754 ALTGIL
+754 ALTDIL

-775 CENLTIR
+775 CASLTIR

-789 EKAATSQGVNFA
+789 EKAAASQSVNFA

-821 SCDENAVLLV
+821 GCDENTVLLV
-831 LPAVHNGLPVVGTAE
+831 LPAVHDGLPVVGTAE
-846 NAFANCKYLQ
+846 NAFTNCKYLQ
-856 EVRVEAE
+856 EVRMEAE
-863 SVYLQVCDGIL
+863 SAYLQVCDGVL
-874 MDAAGKT
+874 LDAAGKT
-881 LLLYPARRAGA
+881 LLLYPARRAGT
-892 DLVIDENVTAIA
+892 DFVIDENVTTIA

-912 NLRSITIG
+912 NLRSLTIG
-920 TQVEMIGNHAFDAV
+920 TQVEMIGDHAFDAV

-1009 THVVVSEGIEEIG
+1009 THVVVSEGIEVIG

-1051 VISDWGFS
+1051 VISDCGFS

-1118 FIRDTSFIENC
+1118 FIDMSFIENC

-1146 EDGILYQTASKSVF
+1146 EDGILYKTASKSVF

-1178 IGNDAF
+1178 IGNEAF
-1184 SGRNI
+1184 KERNI
-1189 TGIQLPDTLIEIGE
+1189 TGVQLPDTLIEIGE
-1203 KAFADCKKLTAIELP
+1203 QSFANCEKLTAIKLP
-1218 EELQT
+1218 EKLQT
-1223 IKWYAFGGCTNLE
+1223 IKWYAFGKCTNLE

-1288 LKTMKNGVIEGC
+1288 LKTMKNGVIKGC

-1436 QIASRTFADCEAL
+1436 QIASRAFANCEAL
-1449 TNVVLPDG
+1449 TEVILPDS
-1457 VECIEE
+1457 VDCIAE

-1481 TSIEKSAFANCTAL
+1481 TVIDSYAFENCTAL
-1495 NDIEFPEKLES
+1495 TDINFPEKLET
-1506 IGYHAFRNTGITSLK
+1506 IGRNAFYNSGITSLK
-1521 LSQPG
+1521 LSQPSLSIG
-1526 IHVGGFAFA
+1526 SFAFTD
-1535 YCHQLK
+1535 CHQLK

-1564 TVILSPQVFR
+1564 TVILPPQVFR

-1624 ANCKSLESIHLP
+1624 ADCRLLESIHLP
-1636 DGVTNIGDLA
+1636 EGVTSIGGLA
-1646 FARCFALK
+1646 FAHCYALK
-1654 DVNFPAALTTIGKEA
+1654 EVNLPDSLTTIGEGA
-1669 FRSVPIAEVVIPA
+1669 FRGVPIAEVVIPA
-1682 NVTEIADMAFYYNEE
+1682 NVTEIPKDAFYYNSE
-1697 LRSLTLPKGLKK
+1697 LRTLKLPAGLKK
-1709 IGESAFWNA
+1709 IGDGAFWGNA
-1718 SKLQTVELPES
+1718 KLQSVELPES
-1729 LTEIG
+1729 LEEIG
-1734 ETAFRQSGLTSITI
+1734 DAAFRESGLTSITI
-1748 PGDVKRIGTGAF
+1748 PGNVKHLGSAF
-1760 AACENL
+1760 SYCENL
-1766 EKVSVAPGV
+1766 ETISIAPGI
-1775 ETIGSEAFTGCTKL
+1775 ETIAAGTFLECPKL
-1789 TEATLT
+1789 TEATLAST
-1795 SSVTTIEGGAF
+1795 VTTIEGGAF

-1858 KHVSPSAEQKGV
+1858 KRVSPSAAQKGV
-1870 SLPHVKYI
+1870 VLPHVKNI

-1910 VTSMYFPDTVKQIG
+1910 VTSMYFPDTVNKIG
-1924 INPMWMNY
+1924 INPMWQNY

-1945 IPQGMFAQAAR
+1945 IPTGMFAQAAR
-1956 IQTLT
+1956 MQTLT

-1970 TQAFHGNVALAAL
+1970 AQAFHGNVALAAL

-1990 RIGANAFGNAML
+1990 RIGANAFGNSML
-2002 LLEIPASVTE
+2002 LLEIPASVTD

-2053 YLGTADQLAA
+2053 YLGTAEQMAA

-2090 TKLSD
+2090 TTLSD

-2106 LVQRKGTR
+2106 LTLRKGTR

-2123 LLNAANVTNDIYF
+2123 LLNEANVTNDIYF
-2136 SAKGIVEGEGIGDQ
+2136 NAKGIIEGEGIGDKT
-2150 SSVFVSYFDG
+2150 SVFVSYFDG

-2192 RETYRLSFGDDPNV
+2192 RETYCLAFGDDPNV
-2206 EACDNY
+2206 ENCDDYN
-2212 DQTFL
+2212 QTFL

-2222 KDVEAEVVAQASAS
+2222 KDIEAEVVEQASAS

-2322 DDPEYTAMLCDWNV
+2322 DDPEYAAVLCDWNV

-2407 VSELVDNKLTL
+2407 AAQLVDNTLTL

-2434 IFWPEGGISSA
+2434 IFWPQGGTASA
-2445 PITHFY
+2445 PLTHFY
-2451 VEDRAEL
+2451 VEDREEL

-2469 LSALRCDLGYA
+2469 LSALRCDMGYT

-2488 NYVESEQSYV
+2488 NYVESEYSYV

-2511 TVQPATSTENGRIS
+2511 TVRPATPTENGRIS
-2525 DMVCKICGTWLDNGY
+2525 DTVCEICGTWLEDGC
-2540 VIASDHILQLPVNL
+2540 VIESGTILQMPAKL
-2554 KAIEEEAFVGMWQVQ
+2554 KTIEEEAFTGLWQAK
-2569 QVNISD
+2569 QVNIPD
-2575 GVTAIGKRAFADC
+2575 GVVTIGKRAFADSH
-2588 TLLRL
+2588 LLRL

-2607 FSGCHPVILCDAEN
+2607 FSGSHPVILCDAEN

>member
-16 ALATT
+16 ALATA

-36 KRVIF
+36 KSVIF

-178 RPVTTIGDRAFY
+178 CPVTTIGDRAFS

-205 VTTFGKEAFAASAY
+205 VTTFGKEAFAGSAY
-219 LDSVRMPQKLTKMGE
+219 LDAVRMPQKLTKMGE

-257 YAFTNCWGYGEV
+257 EAFVNCWGYGAGRGD
-269 NKYSAEQSIGRVE
+269 YSVE
-282 QCVGKNVTKIGKY
+282 QCIGKNVTKIGKS
-295 AFAGCWNMGKAWGD
+295 AFAGCWNMGRAWGD
-309 GRLPEKLESI
+309 ARLPEKLESI

-380 LSKSLSLIGADAFR
+380 LSKSLNLIGADAFR
-394 DCTALTEFQLAEGNT
+394 DCTALTAFQLAEGNT

-478 TGLKTVNFGEG
+478 TGLKNVNFGEG

-567 FRNDVSLTA
+567 FRNDVSLTE
-576 FQMPEYLNT
+576 FQMPEHLHT

-598 TVTWSKYLQTIEAN
+598 TVTWSKHLQTIEAN

-645 VLPENLN
+645 VLPENVN

-667 KLPKN
+667 KLPKS

-694 AVTKIPASTFE
+694 ALAKIPANTFE

-714 LTDGIVEIGA
+714 LPDGIVEIGA

-739 RTVRRIESAAFEGCS
+739 RTVRRIESAAFEGCR
-754 ALTGIL
+754 ALTDIL

-821 SCDENAVLLV
+821 GCDENAVLLV
-831 LPAVHNGLPVVGTAE
+831 LPAVHDGLPVVGTAE

-863 SVYLQVCDGIL
+863 SAYLQVCDGIL
-874 MDAAGKT
+874 MDATGKT
-881 LLLYPARRAGA
+881 LLLYPARRAGT
-892 DLVIDENVTAIA
+892 DFVIDENVTTIA

-912 NLRSITIG
+912 NLRSLTIG

-956 VRYASESTSFSYRLE
+956 VRYASESTSFAYRLE

-1009 THVVVSEGIEEIG
+1009 THVVVSEGIEVIG
-1022 EFAFMHYLNRDEE
+1022 DSAFKAYFDYEKGYIRT
-1035 YYVNNLVSVS
+1035 LVSVS

-1051 VISDWGFS
+1051 IISDDGFW
-1059 GQENLQEITFG
+1059 GQENLQEITLGSVVEIGQSAFG
-1070 GVEQIGR
+1070 
-1077 GAFSGCSKLTQI
+1077 SCTMLKQI

-1096 TIEWKAFE
+1096 TIGWRAFE
-1104 YSGLTSLTIPVNVS
+1104 SSGLTSLTIPVNVTSLGDS
-1118 FIRDTSFIENC
+1118 FITDCSALTS
-1129 SSLTTLRVA
+1129 LYVA
-1138 EGNPYYEM
+1138 EGNPTYEM
-1146 EDGILYQTASKSVF
+1146 EDGLLYDIPAKTLRYALPDVSGDV
-1160 YTMPNIEGVITVR
+1160 VIR
-1173 DGTER
+1173 DGTVR
-1178 IGNDAF
+1178 IGDDVFKEHA
-1184 SGRNI
+1184 I
-1189 TGIQLPDTLIEIGE
+1189 TSVQLPDSLQKIGNCAFQFCKELKEITFPEGLITIDGL
-1203 KAFADCKKLTAIELP
+1203 AFA
-1218 EELQT
+1218 
-1223 IKWYAFGGCTNLE
+1223 YCTQLE
-1236 KVTLPEGLTT
+1236 NVVLPEGLKS
-1246 LGSAAFAHCTSLTE
+1246 LGDSAFRSCDSLTE
-1260 MTIPNGVTELSAT
+1260 ITVPEGITFMSGTFATCYSLRTVNLPSGLTHMMNGV
-1273 FVDCVSLSK
+1273 V
-1282 LTLPDD
+1282 
-1288 LKTMKNGVIEGC
+1288 EGC
-1300 NSLETL
+1300 RSLETL
-1306 NLPATLQSI
+1306 HLPAKLADI
-1315 SGTWPGHLKTITTAP
+1315 SGEWPSKLKTITTAFG
-1330 ASVRYMSEDGIL
+1330 SVRYVSEDGIL
-1342 YDKQENGILFVNA
+1342 YDTQDNSILFVNA
-1355 SITGHVTVREGIATI
+1355 SITGNVTVRDGITTI
-1370 GETAFSGRKGLTS
+1370 GAGAFKGRKGLTS
-1383 ITLPESCISIGD
+1383 VTLPESCTVIDSY
-1395 AAFKDCTAL
+1395 AF
-1404 SSVEFPDK
+1404 E
-1412 LESIGKEAFCNTGL
+1412 
-1426 QSIEFTQQKL
+1426 
-1436 QIASRTFADCEAL
+1436 
-1449 TNVVLPDG
+1449 
-1457 VECIEE
+1457 
-1463 ETFKN
+1463 
-1468 CSALVKVELPESC
+1468 
-1481 TSIEKSAFANCTAL
+1481 NCTAL
-1495 NDIEFPEKLES
+1495 TDINFPEKLEL
-1506 IGYHAFRNTGITSLK
+1506 IGRNAFYNSGITSLK

-1526 IHVGGFAFA
+1526 LHVGSFAFTD
-1535 YCHQLK
+1535 CHQLK

-1564 TVILSPQVFR
+1564 TVILPPQVSR

-1592 KNITFVHGFKGCTSL
+1592 KNITFAHGFKDCTSL

-1646 FARCFALK
+1646 FASCFALK

-1697 LRSLTLPKGLKK
+1697 LRSLTLPNGLKK
-1709 IGESAFWNA
+1709 IGVSAFWNA

-1858 KHVSPSAEQKGV
+1858 KRVSPSAEQKGV

-1910 VTSMYFPDTVKQIG
+1910 VTSMYFPDTVNKIG
-1924 INPMWMNY
+1924 INPMWQNY

-1945 IPQGMFAQAAR
+1945 IPQGMFAQATR

-2090 TKLSD
+2090 TMLSD

-2123 LLNAANVTNDIYF
+2123 LLNAANVTNGIYF
-2136 SAKGIVEGEGIGDQ
+2136 NAKGIVEGAGIGNQ
-2150 SSVFVSYFDG
+2150 TSVFVSYFDG

-2192 RETYRLSFGDDPNV
+2192 RETYRLSFGDDPKV
-2206 EACDNY
+2206 KDCDNY

-2222 KDVEAEVVAQASAS
+2222 KNIEAEVVAQASAS

-2256 ASYAYVL
+2256 AHYAYVL
-2263 DFAGRHMDTLDWQN
+2263 DFAGRHMDTLDWLN

-2511 TVQPATSTENGRIS
+2511 TVRPATPTEDGLVSATVCRIC
-2525 DMVCKICGTWLDNGY
+2525 DTWLGNGY
-2540 VIASDHILQLPVNL
+2540 AIASDHILQLPANL

-2569 QVNISD
+2569 QVNIPE

>member
-169 VLIPEEIEG
+169 VLIPQEIEG
-178 RPVTTIGDRAFY
+178 YPVTTIGDRAFS

-205 VTTFGKEAFAASAY
+205 VTTFGKEAFAGSAY
-219 LDSVRMPQKLTKMGE
+219 LDAVRMPQKLTKMGE

-257 YAFTNCWGYGEV
+257 EAFVNCWGYGAGRGD
-269 NKYSAEQSIGRVE
+269 YSVE
-282 QCVGKNVTKIGKY
+282 QCIGKNVTKIGKS
-295 AFAGCWNMGKAWGD
+295 AFAGCWNMGRAWGD
-309 GRLPEKLESI
+309 ARLPEKLESI

-380 LSKSLSLIGADAFR
+380 LSKSLNLIGADAFR
-394 DCTALTEFQLAEGNT
+394 DCTALTDFQLAEGNT

-417 LMTADATRLLTYA
+417 LMTADGTRLLTYA

-567 FRNDVSLTA
+567 FRNDVSLTE
-576 FQMPEYLNT
+576 FQMPERLHT

-612 AFENTALTE
+612 VFENTALTE

-645 VLPENLN
+645 VLPENVN

-667 KLPKN
+667 KLPKS

-694 AVTKIPASTFE
+694 ALAKIPANTFE

-714 LTDGIVEIGA
+714 LPDGIVEIGA

-754 ALTGIL
+754 ALTDIL

-806 ISYTLNAAQDGYLVS
+806 ISYTLNATQDGYLVS
-821 SCDENAVLLV
+821 GCDENAVLLV
-831 LPAVHNGLPVVGTAE
+831 LPAVHDGLPVVGTAE

-863 SVYLQVCDGIL
+863 SAYLQVCDGIL
-874 MDAAGKT
+874 MDATGKT
-881 LLLYPARRAGA
+881 LLLYPARRAGT
-892 DLVIDENVTAIA
+892 DFVIDENVTTIA

-912 NLRSITIG
+912 NLRSLTIG

-956 VRYASESTSFSYRLE
+956 VRYASESTSFAYRLE

-1009 THVVVSEGIEEIG
+1009 THVVVSEGIEVIG
-1022 EFAFMHYLNRDEE
+1022 DSAFKAYFDYEKGYIRT
-1035 YYVNNLVSVS
+1035 LVSVS

-1051 VISDWGFS
+1051 IISDDGFW
-1059 GQENLQEITFG
+1059 GQENLQEITLGSVVEIGQSAFG
-1070 GVEQIGR
+1070 
-1077 GAFSGCSKLTQI
+1077 SCTMLKQI

-1096 TIEWKAFE
+1096 TIGWRAFE
-1104 YSGLTSLTIPVNVS
+1104 SSGLTSLTIPVNVTSLGDS
-1118 FIRDTSFIENC
+1118 FITDCSALTS
-1129 SSLTTLRVA
+1129 LYVA
-1138 EGNPYYEM
+1138 EGNPTYEM
-1146 EDGILYQTASKSVF
+1146 EDGLLYDIPAKTLRYALPDVSGDV
-1160 YTMPNIEGVITVR
+1160 VIR
-1173 DGTER
+1173 DGTVR
-1178 IGNDAF
+1178 IGDDVFKEHA
-1184 SGRNI
+1184 I
-1189 TGIQLPDTLIEIGE
+1189 TSVQLPDSLQKIGNCAFQFCKELKEITFPEGLITIDGL
-1203 KAFADCKKLTAIELP
+1203 AFA
-1218 EELQT
+1218 
-1223 IKWYAFGGCTNLE
+1223 YCTQLE
-1236 KVTLPEGLTT
+1236 NVVLPEGLKS
-1246 LGSAAFAHCTSLTE
+1246 LGDSAFRSCDSLTE
-1260 MTIPNGVTELSAT
+1260 ITVPEGITFMSGTFATCYSLRTVNLPSGLTHMMNGV
-1273 FVDCVSLSK
+1273 V
-1282 LTLPDD
+1282 
-1288 LKTMKNGVIEGC
+1288 EGC
-1300 NSLETL
+1300 RSLETL
-1306 NLPATLQSI
+1306 HLPAKLADI
-1315 SGTWPGHLKTITTAP
+1315 SGEWPSKLKTITTAFG
-1330 ASVRYMSEDGIL
+1330 SVRYVSEDGIL
-1342 YDKQENGILFVNA
+1342 YDTQDNSILFVNA
-1355 SITGHVTVREGIATI
+1355 SITGNVTVRDGITTI
-1370 GETAFSGRKGLTS
+1370 GAGAFKGRKGLTS
-1383 ITLPESCISIGD
+1383 VTLPESCTVIDSY
-1395 AAFKDCTAL
+1395 AF
-1404 SSVEFPDK
+1404 E
-1412 LESIGKEAFCNTGL
+1412 
-1426 QSIEFTQQKL
+1426 
-1436 QIASRTFADCEAL
+1436 
-1449 TNVVLPDG
+1449 
-1457 VECIEE
+1457 
-1463 ETFKN
+1463 
-1468 CSALVKVELPESC
+1468 
-1481 TSIEKSAFANCTAL
+1481 NCTAL
-1495 NDIEFPEKLES
+1495 TDINFPEKLEL
-1506 IGYHAFRNTGITSLK
+1506 IGRNAFYNSGITSLK

-1526 IHVGGFAFA
+1526 LHVGSFAFTD
-1535 YCHQLK
+1535 CHQLK

-1564 TVILSPQVFR
+1564 TVILPPQVFR

-1592 KNITFVHGFKGCTSL
+1592 KNITFAHGFKDCTSL

-1646 FARCFALK
+1646 FASCFALK

-1697 LRSLTLPKGLKK
+1697 LRSLTLPNGLKK
-1709 IGESAFWNA
+1709 IGVSAFWNA

-1858 KHVSPSAEQKGV
+1858 KRVSPSAEQKGV

-1910 VTSMYFPDTVKQIG
+1910 VTSMYFPDTVNKIG
-1924 INPMWMNY
+1924 INPMWQNY

-1945 IPQGMFAQAAR
+1945 IPQGMFAQTTR

-2123 LLNAANVTNDIYF
+2123 LLNAANVTNGIYF
-2136 SAKGIVEGEGIGDQ
+2136 NAKGIIEGVGIGDQ

-2192 RETYRLSFGDDPNV
+2192 RETYRLSFGDDPKV
-2206 EACDNY
+2206 EDCDDYN
-2212 DQTFL
+2212 QTFL

-2222 KDVEAEVVAQASAS
+2222 KDIEAEVVEQASAS

-2256 ASYAYVL
+2256 AHYAYVL

-2336 DGTLTLTESTEEA
+2336 DGTLTLTEGTEEA
-2349 TVALFTIERGEDIE
+2349 NVALFTIERGEDIE

-2380 TLSQYID
+2380 NLCQYID

-2434 IFWPEGGISSA
+2434 IFWPQDGISSA

-2511 TVQPATSTENGRIS
+2511 TVRPATPTEDGLVSATVCRIC
-2525 DMVCKICGTWLDNGY
+2525 DTWLDNGY
-2540 VIASDHILQLPVNL
+2540 AIASDHILQLPANL
-2554 KAIEEEAFVGMWQVQ
+2554 KAIEEEAFAGMWQVQ
-2569 QVNISD
+2569 QVNIPE

>member
-21 VACAETREEKVDLEG
+21 VACAETKEAKMDWNDRT
-36 KRVIF
+36 VIF

-49 FTYDVPEGFIVDKE
+49 FTYDVPEDFVVTKE
-63 GWSWCFAYT
+63 EWLWYFAYT
-72 DGRGCTYYDGEYG
+72 DGHGSFGSGSNDDEYG
-85 DSYSESYT
+85 ATHFESYT
-93 YEPTGTHVEFD
+93 YEPTGIHVEWD

-109 TLSNNEMVRVE
+109 SLSANEMVRIQ
-120 LRIKKPNVDYWIYMH
+120 LRLNGYEYLY

-178 RPVTTIGDRAFY
+178 CPVTTIGDRAFY
-190 DMPSGIGKEFYIPDN
+190 DMPSGIGEKFYIPDN
-205 VTTFGKEAFAASAY
+205 VTTFGKEAFAVSAY
-219 LDSVRMPQKLTKMGE
+219 LDAVRMPQKLTKMGE

-257 YAFTNCWGYGEV
+257 EAFVNCWGYGAGRGD
-269 NKYSAEQSIGRVE
+269 YSVE
-282 QCVGKNVTKIGKY
+282 QCIGKNVTKIGKS
-295 AFAGCWNMGKAWGD
+295 AFAGCWNMGRAWGD

-319 GEGAFQYCYKI
+319 GEGAFQYCYTI
-330 KSLEIPAGVT
+330 KKLQIPAGVT

-380 LSKSLSLIGADAFR
+380 LSKSLNLIGADAFR
-394 DCTALTEFQLAEGNT
+394 DCTALTDFQLAEGNT

-417 LMTADATRLLTYA
+417 LMTADGTRLLTYA

-453 NLRYLETLTFSPIFS
+453 NLRYLETLTFPPTFS
-468 DYQAGMFENA
+468 DYQVGMFENA

-503 SLVSPNAFTGV
+503 SLISPNAFTGV

-567 FRNDVSLTA
+567 FRNDVSLTE
-576 FQMPEYLNT
+576 FQMPERLYT

-694 AVTKIPASTFE
+694 ALTKIPASTFE

-714 LTDGIVEIGA
+714 LPDGIVEIGA

-754 ALTGIL
+754 ALTDIL

-821 SCDENAVLLV
+821 GCDENAVLLV

-874 MDAAGKT
+874 MDATGKT

-920 TQVEMIGNHAFDAV
+920 TQVETIGNHAFDAV

-1009 THVVVSEGIEEIG
+1009 THVVVSEGIEVIG
-1022 EFAFMHYLNRDEE
+1022 DSAFKAYFDYEKGYIRT
-1035 YYVNNLVSVS
+1035 LVSVS

-1051 VISDWGFS
+1051 IISDDGFW
-1059 GQENLQEITFG
+1059 GQENLQEITLGSVVEIGQSAFG
-1070 GVEQIGR
+1070 
-1077 GAFSGCSKLTQI
+1077 SCTMLKQI

-1096 TIEWKAFE
+1096 TIGWRAFE
-1104 YSGLTSLTIPVNVS
+1104 SSGLTSLTIPVNVTSLGDS
-1118 FIRDTSFIENC
+1118 FITDCSALTS
-1129 SSLTTLRVA
+1129 LYVA
-1138 EGNPYYEM
+1138 EGNPTYEM
-1146 EDGILYQTASKSVF
+1146 EDGLLYDIPAKTLRYALPDVSGDV
-1160 YTMPNIEGVITVR
+1160 VIR
-1173 DGTER
+1173 DGTVR
-1178 IGNDAF
+1178 IGDDVFKEHA
-1184 SGRNI
+1184 I
-1189 TGIQLPDTLIEIGE
+1189 TSVQLPDSLQKIGNCAFQFCKELKEITFPEGLITIDGL
-1203 KAFADCKKLTAIELP
+1203 AFA
-1218 EELQT
+1218 
-1223 IKWYAFGGCTNLE
+1223 YCTQLE
-1236 KVTLPEGLTT
+1236 NVVLPEGLKS
-1246 LGSAAFAHCTSLTE
+1246 LGDSAFRSCDSLTE
-1260 MTIPNGVTELSAT
+1260 ITVPEGITFMSGTFATCYSLRTVNLPSGLTHMMNGV
-1273 FVDCVSLSK
+1273 V
-1282 LTLPDD
+1282 
-1288 LKTMKNGVIEGC
+1288 EGC
-1300 NSLETL
+1300 RSLETL
-1306 NLPATLQSI
+1306 HLPAKLEYI
-1315 SGTWPGHLKTITTAP
+1315 SGIWPSKLKTVTTAFG
-1330 ASVRYMSEDGIL
+1330 SVRYVSEDGIL
-1342 YDKQENGILFVNA
+1342 YDTQDNSILFVNA
-1355 SITGHVTVREGIATI
+1355 SITGNVTVRDGITTI
-1370 GETAFSGRKGLTS
+1370 SAGAFKGRKGLTS
-1383 ITLPESCISIGD
+1383 VTLPESCTVIDSY
-1395 AAFKDCTAL
+1395 AF
-1404 SSVEFPDK
+1404 E
-1412 LESIGKEAFCNTGL
+1412 
-1426 QSIEFTQQKL
+1426 
-1436 QIASRTFADCEAL
+1436 
-1449 TNVVLPDG
+1449 
-1457 VECIEE
+1457 
-1463 ETFKN
+1463 
-1468 CSALVKVELPESC
+1468 
-1481 TSIEKSAFANCTAL
+1481 NCTAL
-1495 NDIEFPEKLES
+1495 TDINFPEKLEL
-1506 IGYHAFRNTGITSLK
+1506 IRRNAFYNSGITSLK

-1526 IHVGGFAFA
+1526 LHVGSFAFTD
-1535 YCHQLK
+1535 CHQLK

-1564 TVILSPQVFR
+1564 TVILPPQVFR

-1697 LRSLTLPKGLKK
+1697 LRSLTLPNGLKK

-1818 ALIQFIGENAFM
+1818 ALIQFIGEHAFTS
-1830 NCENLEELNISPN
+1830 CENIEEINISPN
-1843 LTEIQGHAFDGCKTL
+1843 LTEISDYAFDGCKKL
-1858 KHVSPSAEQKGV
+1858 KRVSPSAEQKGV

-2053 YLGTADQLAA
+2053 YLGTAEQMAA

-2192 RETYRLSFGDDPNV
+2192 RETYRLSFGDDPKV
-2206 EACDNY
+2206 KDCDNY

-2222 KDVEAEVVAQASAS
+2222 KDVEAEVVEQASAS

-2256 ASYAYVL
+2256 AHYAYVL
-2263 DFAGRHMDTLDWQN
+2263 DFAGRHMDTLDWQNAQGEFEPTIIGTNNGYWLSDDLTGEYAQVTVNNMDTLDWQN

-2380 TLSQYID
+2380 TLSQYIN

-2399 CQLPRILD
+2399 CQLPPIRD
-2407 VSELVDNKLTL
+2407 AAQLVDNKLTL

-2511 TVQPATSTENGRIS
+2511 TVRPATPTEDGLVSATVCRIC
-2525 DMVCKICGTWLDNGY
+2525 DTWLGNGY
-2540 VIASDHILQLPVNL
+2540 AIASDHILQLPANL

-2569 QVNISD
+2569 QVNIPE

-2588 TLLRL
+2588 SLLRL

>member
-120 LRIKKPNVDYWIYMH
+120 LRIQKQNVDYWIYMH
-135 AYVLVADPAE
+135 AYVIVADPAE

-169 VLIPEEIEG
+169 VLIPQEIEG
-178 RPVTTIGDRAFY
+178 YPVTTIGDRAFS

-205 VTTFGKEAFAASAY
+205 VTTFGKEAFAGSAY
-219 LDSVRMPQKLTKMGE
+219 LDAVRMPQKLTKMGE

-257 YAFTNCWGYGEV
+257 EAFVNCWGYGAGRGD
-269 NKYSAEQSIGRVE
+269 YSVE
-282 QCVGKNVTKIGKY
+282 QCIGKNVTKIGKG
-295 AFAGCWNMGKAWGD
+295 AFGGCWNMGRAWGD

-394 DCTALTEFQLAEGNT
+394 DCTALTDFQLAEGNT

-453 NLRYLETLTFSPIFS
+453 NLRYLETLTFLPTFS

-478 TGLKTVNFGEG
+478 TGLKNVNFGEG

-567 FRNDVSLTA
+567 FRNDVSLTE
-576 FQMPEYLNT
+576 FQMPERLHT

-667 KLPKN
+667 KLPKS

-683 CAALREVQWDA
+683 CAALWEVQWDA

-714 LTDGIVEIGA
+714 LPDGIVEIGA

-754 ALTGIL
+754 ALTDIL

-821 SCDENAVLLV
+821 GCDENAVLLV

-874 MDAAGKT
+874 MDATGKT

-1697 LRSLTLPKGLKK
+1697 LRSLTLPNGLKK

-1858 KHVSPSAEQKGV
+1858 KRVSPSAEQKGV

-2123 LLNAANVTNDIYF
+2123 LLNAANVTNGIYF
-2136 SAKGIVEGEGIGDQ
+2136 NAKGIIEGVGIGDQ

-2192 RETYRLSFGDDPNV
+2192 RETYRLSFGDDPKV
-2206 EACDNY
+2206 EDCDDYN
-2212 DQTFL
+2212 QTFL

-2222 KDVEAEVVAQASAS
+2222 KDIEAEVVEQASAS

-2256 ASYAYVL
+2256 AHYAYVL

-2336 DGTLTLTESTEEA
+2336 DGTLTLTEGTEEA
-2349 TVALFTIERGEDIE
+2349 NVALFTIERGEDIE

-2380 TLSQYID
+2380 TLSQYIN

-2399 CQLPRILD
+2399 CQLPPIRDAAQL
-2407 VSELVDNKLTL
+2407 EDNKLTL

-2434 IFWPEGGISSA
+2434 IFWPQDGISSA

-2511 TVQPATSTENGRIS
+2511 TVRPATPTEDGLVSATVCRIC
-2525 DMVCKICGTWLDNGY
+2525 DTWLGNGY
-2540 VIASDHILQLPVNL
+2540 AIASDHILQLPANL
-2554 KAIEEEAFVGMWQVQ
+2554 KAIEEEAFAGMWQVQ
-2569 QVNISD
+2569 QVNIPE

-2588 TLLRL
+2588 SLLRL

>member
-169 VLIPEEIEG
+169 VLIPQEIEG
-178 RPVTTIGDRAFY
+178 YPVTTIGDRAFS

-205 VTTFGKEAFAASAY
+205 VTTFGKEAFAGSAY
-219 LDSVRMPQKLTKMGE
+219 LDAVRMPQKLTKMGE

-257 YAFTNCWGYGEV
+257 EAFVNCWGYGAGRGD
-269 NKYSAEQSIGRVE
+269 YSVE
-282 QCVGKNVTKIGKY
+282 QCIGKNVTKIGKS
-295 AFAGCWNMGKAWGD
+295 AFAGCWNMGRAWGD
-309 GRLPEKLESI
+309 ARLPEKLESI

-380 LSKSLSLIGADAFR
+380 LSKSLNLIGADAFR
-394 DCTALTEFQLAEGNT
+394 DCTALTDFQLAEGNT

-489 TLTAIPDRFFKGCT
+489 TLTAILDRFFKGCT

-544 FQNCTALES
+544 FQNCTELES

-567 FRNDVSLTA
+567 FRNDVSLTE
-576 FQMPEYLNT
+576 FQMPERLHT

-667 KLPKN
+667 KLPKS

-694 AVTKIPASTFE
+694 ALTKIPASTFE

-754 ALTGIL
+754 ALTDIL

-821 SCDENAVLLV
+821 GCDENAVLLV
-831 LPAVHNGLPVVGTAE
+831 LPAVHDGLPVVGTAE

-863 SVYLQVCDGIL
+863 SAYLQVCDGIL
-874 MDAAGKT
+874 MDATGKT
-881 LLLYPARRAGA
+881 LLLYPARRAGT
-892 DLVIDENVTAIA
+892 DFVIDENVTTIA

-912 NLRSITIG
+912 NLRSLTIG

-1009 THVVVSEGIEEIG
+1009 THVVVSEGIEVIG
-1022 EFAFMHYLNRDEE
+1022 DSAFKAYFDYEKGYIRT
-1035 YYVNNLVSVS
+1035 LVSVS

-1051 VISDWGFS
+1051 IISDDGFW
-1059 GQENLQEITFG
+1059 GQENLQEITLGSVVEIGQSAFG
-1070 GVEQIGR
+1070 
-1077 GAFSGCSKLTQI
+1077 SCTMLKQI

-1096 TIEWKAFE
+1096 TIGWRAFE
-1104 YSGLTSLTIPVNVS
+1104 SSGLTSLTIPVNVTSLGDS
-1118 FIRDTSFIENC
+1118 FITDCSALTS
-1129 SSLTTLRVA
+1129 LYVA
-1138 EGNPYYEM
+1138 EGNPTYEM
-1146 EDGILYQTASKSVF
+1146 EDGLLYDIPAKTLRYALPDVSGDV
-1160 YTMPNIEGVITVR
+1160 VIR
-1173 DGTER
+1173 DGTVR
-1178 IGNDAF
+1178 IGDDVFKEHA
-1184 SGRNI
+1184 I
-1189 TGIQLPDTLIEIGE
+1189 TSVQLPDSLQKIGNCAFQFCKELKEITFPEGLITIDGL
-1203 KAFADCKKLTAIELP
+1203 AFA
-1218 EELQT
+1218 
-1223 IKWYAFGGCTNLE
+1223 YCTQLE
-1236 KVTLPEGLTT
+1236 NVVLPEGLKS
-1246 LGSAAFAHCTSLTE
+1246 LGDSAFRSCDSLTE
-1260 MTIPNGVTELSAT
+1260 ITVPEGITFMSGTFATCYSLRTVNLPSGLTHMMNGV
-1273 FVDCVSLSK
+1273 V
-1282 LTLPDD
+1282 
-1288 LKTMKNGVIEGC
+1288 EGC
-1300 NSLETL
+1300 RSLETL
-1306 NLPATLQSI
+1306 HLPAKLADI
-1315 SGTWPGHLKTITTAP
+1315 SGEWPSKLKTITTAFG
-1330 ASVRYMSEDGIL
+1330 SVRYVSEDGIL
-1342 YDKQENGILFVNA
+1342 YDTQDNSILFVNA
-1355 SITGHVTVREGIATI
+1355 SITGNVTVRDGITTI
-1370 GETAFSGRKGLTS
+1370 GAGAFKGRKGLTS
-1383 ITLPESCISIGD
+1383 VTLPESCTVIDSY
-1395 AAFKDCTAL
+1395 AF
-1404 SSVEFPDK
+1404 E
-1412 LESIGKEAFCNTGL
+1412 
-1426 QSIEFTQQKL
+1426 
-1436 QIASRTFADCEAL
+1436 
-1449 TNVVLPDG
+1449 
-1457 VECIEE
+1457 
-1463 ETFKN
+1463 
-1468 CSALVKVELPESC
+1468 
-1481 TSIEKSAFANCTAL
+1481 NCTAL
-1495 NDIEFPEKLES
+1495 TDINFPEKLEL
-1506 IGYHAFRNTGITSLK
+1506 IGRNAFYNSGITSLK

-1526 IHVGGFAFA
+1526 LHVGSFAFTD
-1535 YCHQLK
+1535 CHQLK

-1564 TVILSPQVFR
+1564 TVILPPQVFR

-1697 LRSLTLPKGLKK
+1697 LRSLTLPNGLKK

-1806 YGCKALQTISGG
+1806 CGCKALQTISGG

-1858 KHVSPSAEQKGV
+1858 KRVSPSAEQKGV

-1932 AILSVHLPKSLTE
+1932 AILSVHLSKSLTE
-1945 IPQGMFAQAAR
+1945 IPQGMFAQATR

-1970 TQAFHGNVALAAL
+1970 TQAFHGNVALAARNCRMAWSASAQMHL
-1983 KLPDGLE
+1983 ETRCCCWKFRHRLRKLRMMRSAKRLWNSTRRRAAR
-1990 RIGANAFGNAML
+1990 RINTRWRIRFLCIWMSRFRQN
-2002 LLEIPASVTE
+2002 T
-2012 IADDAF
+2012 
-2018 SEAVVEFYTPSG
+2018 
-2030 SAAHQYAL
+2030 SARLTSWQ
-2038 AHQIPVHLDESIPAE
+2038 P
-2053 YLGTADQLAA
+2053 
-2063 KIVAQVIT
+2063 
-2071 DDMTDYQKAEALV
+2071 
-2084 DWMLSE
+2084 
-2090 TKLSD
+2090 KLS
-2095 MLPHTYSGKMV
+2095 
-2106 LVQRKGTR
+2106 RR
-2114 WGWAFAYKA
+2114 
-2123 LLNAANVTNDIYF
+2123 
-2136 SAKGIVEGEGIGDQ
+2136 
-2150 SSVFVSYFDG
+2150 
-2160 DAVNMIQIDGQWYF
+2160 
-2174 THPAF
+2174 
-2179 VEHFGKARYFMLN
+2179 
-2192 RETYRLSFGDDPNV
+2192 
-2206 EACDNY
+2206 
-2212 DQTFL
+2212 
-2217 YQAYS
+2217 
-2222 KDVEAEVVAQASAS
+2222 
-2236 FTEGK
+2236 
-2241 KLVYAE
+2241 
-2247 VQPIEELMD
+2247 
-2256 ASYAYVL
+2256 
-2263 DFAGRHMDTLDWQN
+2263 
-2277 AQGEFEPTII
+2277 
-2287 GTNNGYWLSDDLT
+2287 
-2300 GEYAQVTVNTQ
+2300 
-2311 TLYPYGAEVRL
+2311 
-2322 DDPEYTAMLCDWNV
+2322 
-2336 DGTLTLTESTEEA
+2336 
-2349 TVALFTIERGEDIE
+2349 
-2363 KKQTITGRK
+2363 
-2372 VYHATFTP
+2372 
-2380 TLSQYID
+2380 
-2387 TLAPTE
+2387 
-2393 FDLVLE
+2393 
-2399 CQLPRILD
+2399 
-2407 VSELVDNKLTL
+2407 
-2418 TLSDSHIFPE
+2418 
-2428 NAQLDL
+2428 
-2434 IFWPEGGISSA
+2434 
-2445 PITHFY
+2445 
-2451 VEDRAEL
+2451 
-2458 YPDGKREITLD
+2458 
-2469 LSALRCDLGYA
+2469 
-2480 LYIAQTAD
+2480 
-2488 NYVESEQSYV
+2488 
-2498 TSRIDIPHTPYIE
+2498 
-2511 TVQPATSTENGRIS
+2511 
-2525 DMVCKICGTWLDNGY
+2525 
-2540 VIASDHILQLPVNL
+2540 
-2554 KAIEEEAFVGMWQVQ
+2554 
-2569 QVNISD
+2569 
-2575 GVTAIGKRAFADC
+2575 
-2588 TLLRL
+2588 
-2593 VIIPNSVQ
+2593 
-2601 TLADDA
+2601 
-2607 FSGCHPVILCDAEN
+2607 
-2621 QQVIDWAN
+2621 
-2629 AQGLMVVFKESK
+2629 

>member
-1 MKRWKVTFGLFLLLF
+1 M
-16 ALATT
+16 
-21 VACAETREEKVDLEG
+21 
-36 KRVIF
+36 
-41 AQPGETIH
+41 
-49 FTYDVPEGFIVDKE
+49 
-63 GWSWCFAYT
+63 
-72 DGRGCTYYDGEYG
+72 GR
-85 DSYSESYT
+85 
-93 YEPTGTHVEFD
+93 
-104 GKGSI
+104 
-109 TLSNNEMVRVE
+109 
-120 LRIKKPNVDYWIYMH
+120 
-135 AYVLVADPAE
+135 
-145 YYTYEIQNGEATITG
+145 
-160 YNKDLLRRK
+160 
-169 VLIPEEIEG
+169 
-178 RPVTTIGDRAFY
+178 
-190 DMPSGIGKEFYIPDN
+190 
-205 VTTFGKEAFAASAY
+205 
-219 LDSVRMPQKLTKMGE
+219 
-234 GVFAACLQ
+234 
-242 MHFLEIPDSLTEIPD
+242 
-257 YAFTNCWGYGEV
+257 
-269 NKYSAEQSIGRVE
+269 
-282 QCVGKNVTKIGKY
+282 
-295 AFAGCWNMGKAWGD
+295 AWGD

-319 GEGAFQYCYKI
+319 GEGAFQYCYTI
-330 KSLEIPAGVT
+330 KKLQIPAGVT
-340 VIPDRTF
+340 VIADRTF

-357 IDGDI
+357 FDGDI

-380 LSKSLSLIGADAFR
+380 LSKSLNLIGADAFR
-394 DCTALTEFQLAEGNT
+394 DCAALTDFQLEEGNT

-503 SLVSPNAFTGV
+503 SLVSPNAFTCV

-567 FRNDVSLTA
+567 FRNDVSLTE
-576 FQMPEYLNT
+576 FQMPERLHT

-632 AYAFAGIGTLESI
+632 AYAFAGIGTLENI

-652 TIGSSAFSGTGIQTL
+652 TIGSAAFSDTGIQTL
-667 KLPKN
+667 KLPKS

-683 CAALREVQWDA
+683 CAALREVQWEA
-694 AVTKIPASTFE
+694 ALTKIPVNTFE

-714 LTDGIVEIGA
+714 LPDGIVEIGA

-754 ALTGIL
+754 ALTDIL

-821 SCDENAVLLV
+821 GCDENAVLLV
-831 LPAVHNGLPVVGTAE
+831 LPAVHDGLPVVGTAE

-863 SVYLQVCDGIL
+863 SVYLQVCDGVL
-874 MDAAGKT
+874 LDAAGKT
-881 LLLYPARRAGA
+881 LLLYPARRAGT
-892 DLVIDENVTAIA
+892 DFVIDENVTTIA

-920 TQVEMIGNHAFDAV
+920 TQVETIGDHAFEAV

-1009 THVVVSEGIEEIG
+1009 THVVVSEGIEVIG
-1022 EFAFMHYLNRDEE
+1022 DSAFKAYFDYEKGYIRT
-1035 YYVNNLVSVS
+1035 LVSVS

-1051 VISDWGFS
+1051 IISDDGFW
-1059 GQENLQEITFG
+1059 GQENLQEITLGSVVEIGQSAFG
-1070 GVEQIGR
+1070 
-1077 GAFSGCSKLTQI
+1077 SCTMLKQI

-1096 TIEWKAFE
+1096 TIGWRAFAS
-1104 YSGLTSLTIPVNVS
+1104 SGLTSLTIPANVTSLGDS
-1118 FIRDTSFIENC
+1118 FITDCSALTS
-1129 SSLTTLRVA
+1129 LYVA
-1138 EGNPYYEM
+1138 EGNPNYEIV
-1146 EDGILYQTASKSVF
+1146 DGLLYDIPAQTLRYALPDVSGDV
-1160 YTMPNIEGVITVR
+1160 VIR
-1173 DGTER
+1173 DGTVCIAGDVFKEH
-1178 IGNDAF
+1178 A
-1184 SGRNI
+1184 I
-1189 TGIQLPDTLIEIGE
+1189 TSVQLPDSLQKIGNSAFQSCKELKEIT
-1203 KAFADCKKLTAIELP
+1203 F
-1218 EELQT
+1218 
-1223 IKWYAFGGCTNLE
+1223 
-1236 KVTLPEGLTT
+1236 PEGLTT
-1246 LGSAAFAHCTSLTE
+1246 IDDLAFYYCTQLENTVLPENLKFLGNSAFYACASLTE
-1260 MTIPNGVTELSAT
+1260 ITVPEGITWMSGTFANCYSLHTLNLPNSLTYMSGVVEE
-1273 FVDCVSLSK
+1273 CR
-1282 LTLPDD
+1282 
-1288 LKTMKNGVIEGC
+1288 
-1300 NSLETL
+1300 SLETL
-1306 NLPATLQSI
+1306 HLPAKLADI
-1315 SGTWPGHLKTITTAP
+1315 SGEWPSKLKTITTAVG
-1330 ASVRYMSEDGIL
+1330 SVRYVSEDGVL
-1342 YDKQENGILFVNA
+1342 YDTQDNSIVFVNA
-1355 SITGHVTVREGIATI
+1355 SITGHVTVRDGITKI
-1370 GETAFSGRKGLTS
+1370 GEGAFKSRKGLTS
-1383 ITLPESCISIGD
+1383 VTLPESCTVIDSY
-1395 AAFKDCTAL
+1395 AF
-1404 SSVEFPDK
+1404 E
-1412 LESIGKEAFCNTGL
+1412 
-1426 QSIEFTQQKL
+1426 
-1436 QIASRTFADCEAL
+1436 
-1449 TNVVLPDG
+1449 
-1457 VECIEE
+1457 
-1463 ETFKN
+1463 
-1468 CSALVKVELPESC
+1468 
-1481 TSIEKSAFANCTAL
+1481 NCTAL
-1495 NDIEFPEKLES
+1495 TDINFPEKLEL
-1506 IGYHAFRNTGITSLK
+1506 IGRNAFYNSGITSLK

-1526 IHVGGFAFA
+1526 IHVGSFAFA

-1564 TVILSPQVFR
+1564 TVILPPQVFR

-1592 KNITFVHGFKGCTSL
+1592 KNITFVHGFKDCTSL

-1636 DGVTNIGDLA
+1636 DGVTSIDGLA
-1646 FARCFALK
+1646 FAHCYALK
-1654 DVNFPAALTTIGKEA
+1654 EINLPDSLTTIGEEA
-1669 FRSVPIAEVVIPA
+1669 FRGVPIAEVVIPA
-1682 NVTEIADMAFYYNEE
+1682 NVTEIADWTFYYNGE
-1697 LRSLTLPKGLKK
+1697 LRSLTLPDGLKK
-1709 IGESAFWNA
+1709 IGANAFCGA
-1718 SKLQTVELPES
+1718 SKLQSVELPES
-1729 LTEIG
+1729 LEEIG
-1734 ETAFRQSGLTSITI
+1734 DAAFRESGLTSITI
-1748 PGDVKRIGTGAF
+1748 PGNVKRVGGAF
-1760 AACENL
+1760 IYCKNL
-1766 EKVSVAPGV
+1766 EKVSIAPGV
-1775 ETIGSEAFTGCTKL
+1775 ETIGADAFLECPKL
-1789 TEATLT
+1789 TEATLAST
-1795 SSVTTIEGGAF
+1795 VTTIESSAF
-1806 YGCKALQTISGG
+1806 CGCKALQTINGG
-1818 ALIQFIGENAFM
+1818 ALIQSIGEHAFTS
-1830 NCENLEELNISPN
+1830 CENIEEINISPN
-1843 LTEIQGHAFDGCKTL
+1843 LAEISDYAFDGCKKL
-1858 KHVSPSAEQKGV
+1858 KRVSPSAEQKGV
-1870 SLPHVKYI
+1870 LLPHVKYI

-1956 IQTLT
+1956 MQTLT
-1961 IPQGVRSIG
+1961 IPQGVHSIG

-2090 TKLSD
+2090 TMLSD

-2123 LLNAANVTNDIYF
+2123 LLNAANVTNGIYF
-2136 SAKGIVEGEGIGDQ
+2136 NAKGIIEGVGIGDQ

-2179 VEHFGKARYFMLN
+2179 VEHFGKPRYFMLN
-2192 RETYRLSFGDDPNV
+2192 RETYRLSFGDDPKV
-2206 EACDNY
+2206 EDCDDYN
-2212 DQTFL
+2212 QTFL

-2263 DFAGRHMDTLDWQN
+2263 DFAGAAH
-2277 AQGEFEPTII
+2277 
-2287 GTNNGYWLSDDLT
+2287 
-2300 GEYAQVTVNTQ
+2300 
-2311 TLYPYGAEVRL
+2311 
-2322 DDPEYTAMLCDWNV
+2322 
-2336 DGTLTLTESTEEA
+2336 
-2349 TVALFTIERGEDIE
+2349 
-2363 KKQTITGRK
+2363 
-2372 VYHATFTP
+2372 
-2380 TLSQYID
+2380 
-2387 TLAPTE
+2387 
-2393 FDLVLE
+2393 
-2399 CQLPRILD
+2399 
-2407 VSELVDNKLTL
+2407 
-2418 TLSDSHIFPE
+2418 
-2428 NAQLDL
+2428 
-2434 IFWPEGGISSA
+2434 
-2445 PITHFY
+2445 
-2451 VEDRAEL
+2451 
-2458 YPDGKREITLD
+2458 
-2469 LSALRCDLGYA
+2469 GYA
-2480 LYIAQTAD
+2480 GLA
-2488 NYVESEQSYV
+2488 E
-2498 TSRIDIPHTPYIE
+2498 
-2511 TVQPATSTENGRIS
+2511 
-2525 DMVCKICGTWLDNGY
+2525 
-2540 VIASDHILQLPVNL
+2540 
-2554 KAIEEEAFVGMWQVQ
+2554 
-2569 QVNISD
+2569 
-2575 GVTAIGKRAFADC
+2575 RAGQ
-2588 TLLRL
+2588 
-2593 VIIPNSVQ
+2593 I
-2601 TLADDA
+2601 
-2607 FSGCHPVILCDAEN
+2607 
-2621 QQVIDWAN
+2621 
-2629 AQGLMVVFKESK
+2629 

>member
-169 VLIPEEIEG
+169 VLIPQEIEG
-178 RPVTTIGDRAFY
+178 YPVTTIGDRAFS

-205 VTTFGKEAFAASAY
+205 VTTFGKEAFAGSAY
-219 LDSVRMPQKLTKMGE
+219 LDAVRMPQKLTKMGE

-257 YAFTNCWGYGEV
+257 EAFVNCWGYGAGRGD
-269 NKYSAEQSIGRVE
+269 YSVE
-282 QCVGKNVTKIGKY
+282 QCIGKNVTKIGKS
-295 AFAGCWNMGKAWGD
+295 AFAGCWNMGRAWGD
-309 GRLPEKLESI
+309 ARLPEKLESI

-380 LSKSLSLIGADAFR
+380 LSKSLNLIGADAFR
-394 DCTALTEFQLAEGNT
+394 DCTALTDFQLAEGNT

-417 LMTADATRLLTYA
+417 LMTADGTRLLTYA

-567 FRNDVSLTA
+567 FRNDVSLTE
-576 FQMPEYLNT
+576 FQMPERLHT

-612 AFENTALTE
+612 VFENTALTE

-645 VLPENLN
+645 VLPENVN

-667 KLPKN
+667 KLPKS

-694 AVTKIPASTFE
+694 ALAKIPANTFE

-714 LTDGIVEIGA
+714 LPDGIVEIGA

-754 ALTGIL
+754 ALTDIL

-806 ISYTLNAAQDGYLVS
+806 ISYTLNATQDGYLVS
-821 SCDENAVLLV
+821 GCDENAVLLV
-831 LPAVHNGLPVVGTAE
+831 LPAVHDGLPVVGTAE

-863 SVYLQVCDGIL
+863 SAYLQVCDGIL
-874 MDAAGKT
+874 MDATGKT
-881 LLLYPARRAGA
+881 LLLYPARRAGT
-892 DLVIDENVTAIA
+892 DFVIDENVTTIA

-912 NLRSITIG
+912 NLRSLTIG

-956 VRYASESTSFSYRLE
+956 VRYASESTSFAYRLE

-1009 THVVVSEGIEEIG
+1009 THVVVSEGIEVIG
-1022 EFAFMHYLNRDEE
+1022 DSAFKAYFDYEKGYIRT
-1035 YYVNNLVSVS
+1035 LVSVS

-1051 VISDWGFS
+1051 IISDDGFW
-1059 GQENLQEITFG
+1059 GQENLQEITLGSVVEIGQSAFG
-1070 GVEQIGR
+1070 
-1077 GAFSGCSKLTQI
+1077 SCTMLKQI

-1096 TIEWKAFE
+1096 TIGWRAFE
-1104 YSGLTSLTIPVNVS
+1104 SSGLTSLTIPVNVTSLGDS
-1118 FIRDTSFIENC
+1118 FITDCSALTS
-1129 SSLTTLRVA
+1129 LYVA
-1138 EGNPYYEM
+1138 EGNPTYEM
-1146 EDGILYQTASKSVF
+1146 EDGLLYDIPAKTLRYALPDVSGDV
-1160 YTMPNIEGVITVR
+1160 VIR
-1173 DGTER
+1173 DGTVR
-1178 IGNDAF
+1178 IGDDVFKEHA
-1184 SGRNI
+1184 I
-1189 TGIQLPDTLIEIGE
+1189 TSVQLPDSLQKIGNCAFQFCKELKEITFPEGLITIDGL
-1203 KAFADCKKLTAIELP
+1203 AFA
-1218 EELQT
+1218 
-1223 IKWYAFGGCTNLE
+1223 YCTQLE
-1236 KVTLPEGLTT
+1236 NVVLPEGLKS
-1246 LGSAAFAHCTSLTE
+1246 LGDSAFRSCDSLTE
-1260 MTIPNGVTELSAT
+1260 ITVPEGITFMSGTFATCYSLRTVNLPSGLTHMMNGV
-1273 FVDCVSLSK
+1273 V
-1282 LTLPDD
+1282 
-1288 LKTMKNGVIEGC
+1288 EGC
-1300 NSLETL
+1300 RSLETL
-1306 NLPATLQSI
+1306 HLPAKLADI
-1315 SGTWPGHLKTITTAP
+1315 SGEWPSKLKTITTAFG
-1330 ASVRYMSEDGIL
+1330 SVRYVSEDGIL
-1342 YDKQENGILFVNA
+1342 YDTQDNSILFVNA
-1355 SITGHVTVREGIATI
+1355 SITGNVTVRDGITTI
-1370 GETAFSGRKGLTS
+1370 GAGAFKGRKGLTS
-1383 ITLPESCISIGD
+1383 VTLPESCTVIDSY
-1395 AAFKDCTAL
+1395 AF
-1404 SSVEFPDK
+1404 E
-1412 LESIGKEAFCNTGL
+1412 
-1426 QSIEFTQQKL
+1426 
-1436 QIASRTFADCEAL
+1436 
-1449 TNVVLPDG
+1449 
-1457 VECIEE
+1457 
-1463 ETFKN
+1463 
-1468 CSALVKVELPESC
+1468 
-1481 TSIEKSAFANCTAL
+1481 NCTAL
-1495 NDIEFPEKLES
+1495 TDINFPEKLEL
-1506 IGYHAFRNTGITSLK
+1506 IGRNAFYNSGITSLK

-1526 IHVGGFAFA
+1526 LHVGSFAFTD
-1535 YCHQLK
+1535 CHQLK

-1564 TVILSPQVFR
+1564 TVILPPQVFR

-1592 KNITFVHGFKGCTSL
+1592 KNITFAHGFKDCTSL

-1646 FARCFALK
+1646 FASCFALK

-1697 LRSLTLPKGLKK
+1697 LRSLTLPNGLKK
-1709 IGESAFWNA
+1709 IGVSAFWNA

-1858 KHVSPSAEQKGV
+1858 KRVSPSAEQKGV

-1910 VTSMYFPDTVKQIG
+1910 VTSMYFPDTVNKIG
-1924 INPMWMNY
+1924 INPMWQNY

-1945 IPQGMFAQAAR
+1945 IPQGMFAQATR

-2123 LLNAANVTNDIYF
+2123 LLNAANVTNGIYF
-2136 SAKGIVEGEGIGDQ
+2136 NAKGIIEGVGIGDQ

-2192 RETYRLSFGDDPNV
+2192 RETYRLSFGDDPKV
-2206 EACDNY
+2206 EDCDDYN
-2212 DQTFL
+2212 QTFL

-2222 KDVEAEVVAQASAS
+2222 KDIEAEVVEQASAS

-2256 ASYAYVL
+2256 AHYAYVL

-2336 DGTLTLTESTEEA
+2336 DGTLTLTEGTEEA
-2349 TVALFTIERGEDIE
+2349 NVALFTIERGEDIE

-2380 TLSQYID
+2380 NLCQYID

-2434 IFWPEGGISSA
+2434 IFWPQDGISSA

-2540 VIASDHILQLPVNL
+2540 VIASDHILQLPANL

-2569 QVNISD
+2569 QVNIPE

-2588 TLLRL
+2588 SLLRL

>member
-120 LRIKKPNVDYWIYMH
+120 LRIQKPNVDYWIYMH

-169 VLIPEEIEG
+169 VLIPQEIEG
-178 RPVTTIGDRAFY
+178 YPVTTIGDRAFS

-205 VTTFGKEAFAASAY
+205 VTTFGKEAFAGSAY
-219 LDSVRMPQKLTKMGE
+219 LDAVRMPQKLTKMGE

-257 YAFTNCWGYGEV
+257 EAFANCWGYGSARD
-269 NKYSAEQSIGRVE
+269 YSVE
-282 QCVGKNVTKIGKY
+282 QCIGKNVTKIGKG
-295 AFAGCWNMGKAWGD
+295 AFGGCWNMGGTWGE

-371 GCVALTSMP
+371 GCIALKSMP

-394 DCTALTEFQLAEGNT
+394 DCTELTEFQLPEGNT
-409 HFQVQQGA
+409 HYQVQQGA

-514 TSVGESAFEG
+514 KSVGESAFEG

-534 DSLSNIGTKA
+534 DSLSSIGTKA

-567 FRNDVSLTA
+567 FRYDVSLTA

-585 VSASAFSGCTSLK
+585 VSGSAFSGCTSLK

-621 IIFPESLTRIG
+621 IVFPDSLQSIG

-652 TIGSSAFSGTGIQTL
+652 TIGSSAFSDTGIQTL
-667 KLPKN
+667 KLPKS

-683 CAALREVQWDA
+683 CAALQEVQWEA
-694 AVTKIPASTFE
+694 AVTKIPANTFE

-714 LTDGIVEIGA
+714 LPDGIVEIGA
-724 RAFSGNESLTNVTLP
+724 RAFSGNESLTKVTLP
-739 RTVRRIESAAFEGCS
+739 RTVRRIDNAAFEGCS
-754 ALTGIL
+754 ALTDIL

-775 CENLTIR
+775 CASLTIR

-789 EKAATSQGVNFA
+789 EKAAASQSVNFA

-806 ISYTLNAAQDGYLVS
+806 ISYTLNAAKDGYLVS
-821 SCDENAVLLV
+821 GCDENTVLLV
-831 LPAVHNGLPVVGTAE
+831 LPAVHDGLPVVGTTTS
-846 NAFANCKYLQ
+846 AFANCRYLQ
-856 EVRVEAE
+856 EIRLEAE
-863 SVYLQVCDGIL
+863 SAYLQVCDGVL
-874 MDAAGKT
+874 LDAAGKT
-881 LLLYPARRAGA
+881 LLLYPARRAGT
-892 DLVIDENVTAIA
+892 DFVIDENVTTIA

-912 NLRSITIG
+912 NLRSLTIG
-920 TQVEMIGNHAFDAV
+920 TQVETIGDHAFDAV

-956 VRYASESTSFSYRLE
+956 VRYASESASFSYRLE

-1009 THVVVSEGIEEIG
+1009 THVVVSEGIEVIG
-1022 EFAFMHYLNRDEE
+1022 ESAFQCYFNRDEG
-1035 YYVNNLVSVS
+1035 YYVYNLVSVT
-1045 LPQSLK
+1045 LPQSVK
-1051 VISDWGFS
+1051 KISDFAFA
-1059 GQENLQEITFG
+1059 GQQNLQEITLG
-1070 GVEQIGR
+1070 GVTEIGR
-1077 GAFSGCSKLTQI
+1077 CAFDNCLMLTQI

-1096 TIEWKAFE
+1096 TIGVQAFE
-1104 YSGLTSLTIPVNVS
+1104 SSGLTSLTIPVNVTSLGDS
-1118 FIRDTSFIENC
+1118 FITDCSALTS
-1129 SSLTTLRVA
+1129 LYVA
-1138 EGNPYYEM
+1138 EGNPNYEIV
-1146 EDGILYQTASKSVF
+1146 DGMLYDIPAKTLRYALPDVSGDV
-1160 YTMPNIEGVITVR
+1160 VIR
-1173 DGTER
+1173 DGTVR
-1178 IGNDAF
+1178 IAGDVFKNHAITSVKLPDSLQKIGNCAF
-1184 SGRNI
+1184 EFCKELKEI
-1189 TGIQLPDTLIEIGE
+1189 T
-1203 KAFADCKKLTAIELP
+1203 F
-1218 EELQT
+1218 
-1223 IKWYAFGGCTNLE
+1223 
-1236 KVTLPEGLTT
+1236 PEGLTT
-1246 LGSAAFAHCTSLTE
+1246 IDDLTFAYCTKLENVVLPENLKFLGNSAFYACASLTE
-1260 MTIPNGVTELSAT
+1260 ITVPEGITWMSGTFANCYSLHTLNLPNSLTYMSGVVEE
-1273 FVDCVSLSK
+1273 CR
-1282 LTLPDD
+1282 
-1288 LKTMKNGVIEGC
+1288 
-1300 NSLETL
+1300 SLETL
-1306 NLPATLQSI
+1306 HLPAKLQDM
-1315 SGTWPGHLKTITTAP
+1315 SGSWPSSLKTVTTAFG
-1330 ASVRYMSEDGIL
+1330 SVRYVSEDGIL
-1342 YDKQENGILFVNA
+1342 YDTQDNSILFVNA
-1355 SITGHVTVREGIATI
+1355 SITGHVTVRDGITKI
-1370 GETAFSGRKGLTS
+1370 GEGAFSGRTGLTG
-1383 ITLPESCISIGD
+1383 ITLPESCTVIDSY
-1395 AAFKDCTAL
+1395 AF
-1404 SSVEFPDK
+1404 E
-1412 LESIGKEAFCNTGL
+1412 
-1426 QSIEFTQQKL
+1426 
-1436 QIASRTFADCEAL
+1436 
-1449 TNVVLPDG
+1449 
-1457 VECIEE
+1457 
-1463 ETFKN
+1463 
-1468 CSALVKVELPESC
+1468 
-1481 TSIEKSAFANCTAL
+1481 NCTAL
-1495 NDIEFPEKLES
+1495 TDINFPEKLET
-1506 IGYHAFRNTGITSLK
+1506 IGRNAFYNSGITSLK
-1521 LSQPG
+1521 LSQPSLS
-1526 IHVGGFAFA
+1526 IRSFAFTD
-1535 YCHQLK
+1535 CHQLK

-1564 TVILSPQVFR
+1564 TVILPPQVFR

-1592 KNITFVHGFKGCTSL
+1592 KNITFLHGFKGCTSL
-1607 KTIEIPDS
+1607 KTIEIPDN

-1624 ANCKSLESIHLP
+1624 ADCRSLESIHLP
-1636 DGVTNIGDLA
+1636 DGVTSIGGLA
-1646 FARCFALK
+1646 FAHCYALK
-1654 DVNFPAALTTIGKEA
+1654 EINLPESLTTIGEEA
-1669 FRSVPIAEVVIPA
+1669 FSGTTLTEVVIPA
-1682 NVTEIADMAFYYNEE
+1682 NVTEIPAKAFYYISE
-1697 LRSLTLPKGLKK
+1697 LCSLKLPAGLKK
-1709 IGESAFWNA
+1709 IGDGAFWGNA
-1718 SKLQTVELPES
+1718 NLQSVELPES
-1729 LTEIG
+1729 LEEIG
-1734 ETAFRQSGLTSITI
+1734 DAAFRESGLTSITI
-1748 PGDVKRIGTGAF
+1748 PGNVKHLGSAF
-1760 AACENL
+1760 SYCENL
-1766 EKVSVAPGV
+1766 ETISIAPGI
-1775 ETIGSEAFTGCTKL
+1775 ETIAAGTFLECPKL
-1789 TEATLT
+1789 TEATLAST
-1795 SSVTTIEGGAF
+1795 VTTIEGGAF

-1858 KHVSPSAEQKGV
+1858 KRVSPSAAQKGV
-1870 SLPHVKYI
+1870 VLPHVKYI

-1896 SLETVGDYA
+1896 SLETIGDYA

-1910 VTSMYFPDTVKQIG
+1910 VTSMYFPDTVNKIG

-1945 IPQGMFAQAAR
+1945 IPTGMFAQAAR
-1956 IQTLT
+1956 MQTLT

-1970 TQAFHGNVALAAL
+1970 AQAFHGNVALAAL

-1990 RIGANAFGNAML
+1990 RIGANAFGNSML
-2002 LLEIPASVTE
+2002 LLEIPASVTD

-2053 YLGTADQLAA
+2053 YLGTAEQMAA

-2090 TKLSD
+2090 TTLSD

-2106 LVQRKGTR
+2106 LTLRKGTR

-2123 LLNAANVTNDIYF
+2123 LLNAANVTNGIYF
-2136 SAKGIVEGEGIGDQ
+2136 NAKGIIEGVGIGDQ

-2192 RETYRLSFGDDPNV
+2192 RETYRLSFGDDPKV
-2206 EACDNY
+2206 KDCDNY

-2222 KDVEAEVVAQASAS
+2222 KNVEAEVVAQASAS

-2399 CQLPRILD
+2399 CQLPRIRD
-2407 VSELVDNKLTL
+2407 EARLVDNTLTL

-2434 IFWPEGGISSA
+2434 IFQPQGMSGDYA
-2445 PITHFY
+2445 THFY

-2458 YPDGKREITLD
+2458 YPNGKREITLD
-2469 LSALRCDLGYA
+2469 LSVLRCDREYY

-2488 NYVESEQSYV
+2488 NYVESEYSFV
-2498 TSRIDIPHTPYIE
+2498 TSRIELEHTPYIE
-2511 TVQPATSTENGRIS
+2511 TVRPATPTENGRIS
-2525 DMVCKICGTWLDNGY
+2525 DTVCEICGTWLEDGC
-2540 VIASDHILQLPVNL
+2540 VIESGTILQMPAKL
-2554 KAIEEEAFVGMWQVQ
+2554 KTIEEEAFTGLWQAK
-2569 QVNISD
+2569 QVNIPD
-2575 GVTAIGKRAFADC
+2575 GVVTIGKRAFADSH
-2588 TLLRL
+2588 LLRL

>member
-169 VLIPEEIEG
+169 VLIPQEIEG
-178 RPVTTIGDRAFY
+178 YPVTTIGDRAFS

-205 VTTFGKEAFAASAY
+205 VTTFGKEAFAGSAY
-219 LDSVRMPQKLTKMGE
+219 LDAVRMPQKLTKMGE

-242 MHFLEIPDSLTEIPD
+242 MHFLETPDSLTEIPD
-257 YAFTNCWGYGEV
+257 EAFVNCWGYGAGRGD
-269 NKYSAEQSIGRVE
+269 YSVE
-282 QCVGKNVTKIGKY
+282 QCIGKNVTKIGKS
-295 AFAGCWNMGKAWGD
+295 AFAGCWNMGRAWGD
-309 GRLPEKLESI
+309 ARLPEKLESI

-380 LSKSLSLIGADAFR
+380 LSKSLNLIGADAFR
-394 DCTALTEFQLAEGNT
+394 DCTALTDFQLAEGNT

-417 LMTADATRLLTYA
+417 LMTADGTRLLTYA

-567 FRNDVSLTA
+567 FRNDVSLTE
-576 FQMPEYLNT
+576 FQMPERLHT
-585 VSASAFSGCTSLK
+585 VSASSFSGCTSLK

-667 KLPKN
+667 KLPKS

-683 CAALREVQWDA
+683 CAALWEVQWDA

-714 LTDGIVEIGA
+714 LPDGIVEIGA

-739 RTVRRIESAAFEGCS
+739 RTVRRIESAAFEGCR
-754 ALTGIL
+754 ALTDIL

-821 SCDENAVLLV
+821 GCDENAVLLV
-831 LPAVHNGLPVVGTAE
+831 LPAVHDGLPVVGTAE

-892 DLVIDENVTAIA
+892 DLVIDENVTTIA

-912 NLRSITIG
+912 NLRSLTIG

-1009 THVVVSEGIEEIG
+1009 THVVVSEGIEVIG
-1022 EFAFMHYLNRDEE
+1022 DSAFKAYFDYEKGYIRT
-1035 YYVNNLVSVS
+1035 LVSVS

-1051 VISDWGFS
+1051 IISDDGFW
-1059 GQENLQEITFG
+1059 GQENLQEITLGSVVEIGQSAFG
-1070 GVEQIGR
+1070 
-1077 GAFSGCSKLTQI
+1077 SCTMLKQI

-1096 TIEWKAFE
+1096 TIGWRAFE
-1104 YSGLTSLTIPVNVS
+1104 SSGLTSLTIPVNVTSLGDS
-1118 FIRDTSFIENC
+1118 FITDCSALTS
-1129 SSLTTLRVA
+1129 LYVA
-1138 EGNPYYEM
+1138 EGNPTYEM
-1146 EDGILYQTASKSVF
+1146 EDGLLYDIPAKTLRYALPDVSGDV
-1160 YTMPNIEGVITVR
+1160 VIR
-1173 DGTER
+1173 DGTVR
-1178 IGNDAF
+1178 IGDDVFKEHA
-1184 SGRNI
+1184 I
-1189 TGIQLPDTLIEIGE
+1189 TSVQLPDSLQKIGNCAFQFCKELKEITFPEGLITIDGL
-1203 KAFADCKKLTAIELP
+1203 AFA
-1218 EELQT
+1218 
-1223 IKWYAFGGCTNLE
+1223 YCTQLE
-1236 KVTLPEGLTT
+1236 NVVLPEGLKS
-1246 LGSAAFAHCTSLTE
+1246 LGDSAFRSCDSLTE
-1260 MTIPNGVTELSAT
+1260 ITVPEGITFMSGTFATCYSLRTVNLPSGLTHMMNGV
-1273 FVDCVSLSK
+1273 V
-1282 LTLPDD
+1282 
-1288 LKTMKNGVIEGC
+1288 EGC
-1300 NSLETL
+1300 RSLETL
-1306 NLPATLQSI
+1306 HLPAKLADI
-1315 SGTWPGHLKTITTAP
+1315 SGEWPSKLKTITTAFG
-1330 ASVRYMSEDGIL
+1330 SVRYVSEDGIL
-1342 YDKQENGILFVNA
+1342 YDTQDNSILFVNA
-1355 SITGHVTVREGIATI
+1355 SITGNVTVRDGITTI
-1370 GETAFSGRKGLTS
+1370 GAGAFKGRKGLTS
-1383 ITLPESCISIGD
+1383 VTLPESCTVIDSY
-1395 AAFKDCTAL
+1395 AF
-1404 SSVEFPDK
+1404 E
-1412 LESIGKEAFCNTGL
+1412 
-1426 QSIEFTQQKL
+1426 
-1436 QIASRTFADCEAL
+1436 
-1449 TNVVLPDG
+1449 
-1457 VECIEE
+1457 
-1463 ETFKN
+1463 
-1468 CSALVKVELPESC
+1468 
-1481 TSIEKSAFANCTAL
+1481 NCTAL
-1495 NDIEFPEKLES
+1495 TDINFPEKLEL
-1506 IGYHAFRNTGITSLK
+1506 IGRNAFYNSGITSLK

-1526 IHVGGFAFA
+1526 LHVGSFAFTD
-1535 YCHQLK
+1535 CHQLK

-1564 TVILSPQVFR
+1564 TVILPPQVFR

-1697 LRSLTLPKGLKK
+1697 LRSLTLPNGLKK

-1858 KHVSPSAEQKGV
+1858 KRVSPSAEQKGV

-2030 SAAHQYAL
+2030 SAAQQYAL

-2123 LLNAANVTNDIYF
+2123 LLNAANVTNGIYF
-2136 SAKGIVEGEGIGDQ
+2136 NAKGIIEGVGIGDQ

-2192 RETYRLSFGDDPNV
+2192 RETYRLSFGDDPKV
-2206 EACDNY
+2206 EDCDDYN
-2212 DQTFL
+2212 QTFL

-2222 KDVEAEVVAQASAS
+2222 KDIEAEVVEQASAS

-2256 ASYAYVL
+2256 AHYAYVL

-2336 DGTLTLTESTEEA
+2336 DGTLTLTEGTEEA
-2349 TVALFTIERGEDIE
+2349 NVALFTIERGEDIE

-2380 TLSQYID
+2380 TLSQYIN

-2399 CQLPRILD
+2399 CQLPPIRD
-2407 VSELVDNKLTL
+2407 AAQLVDNKLTL

-2434 IFWPEGGISSA
+2434 IFWPQDGISSA

-2511 TVQPATSTENGRIS
+2511 TVRPATPTEDGLVSATVCRIC
-2525 DMVCKICGTWLDNGY
+2525 DTWLGNGY
-2540 VIASDHILQLPVNL
+2540 AIASDHILQLPANL
-2554 KAIEEEAFVGMWQVQ
+2554 KAIEEEAFAGMWQVQ
-2569 QVNISD
+2569 QVNIPE

-2588 TLLRL
+2588 SLLRL